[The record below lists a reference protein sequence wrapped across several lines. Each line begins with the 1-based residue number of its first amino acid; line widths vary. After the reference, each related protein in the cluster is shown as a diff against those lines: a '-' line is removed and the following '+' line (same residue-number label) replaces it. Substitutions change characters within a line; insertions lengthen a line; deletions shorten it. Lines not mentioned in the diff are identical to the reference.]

1 MKLRNNFLF
10 LTIFVFL
17 IMISSGIVFA
27 EDSALPSVA
36 TGEVSGDIEIASENP
51 FAAGV
56 TDGELAYEIPEN
68 VSEIK
73 SAYAVVNSY
82 SGSGK
87 PEYGLTTN
95 ISLTAGNTTE
105 VLEYANLTFDN
116 NTAND
121 PVVYPITGFTSKQY
135 SDYQTLV
142 DITNNIKGLSAGD
155 SITISVNNTELT
167 GYKFDGRIKLI
178 ALIFAYD
185 DYDNDKISYWLNI
198 GQAWTKGTLSTIFN
212 TKDFDDYCDDV
223 TLESI
228 SLSSSDAKSYELNGK
243 ALADPIQEKGN
254 NFIYDVWNITDNF
267 EPGEDTNFTYT
278 SSNASTYAS
287 YKSVI
292 QLLKINT
299 PEKYSISATI
309 APEYKYDTAVYAGV
323 ENTLKITV
331 NNGNRDFNG
340 SVKLFIEDE
349 EIASGNLSIGAG
361 ESAEIE
367 LIDTTIRPINETTVN
382 GANNTLVDYI
392 LNIVDADG
400 GVLNSTNVS
409 YKVLYD
415 GYLAKDKE
423 YPGPNVGLRE
433 ISFTGDYFYLITDAY
448 SAGGATNRTDEY
460 DVDLMDG
467 TVNTALLYVP
477 YNWDKNIIGDF
488 NTWNTTFNNQ
498 IISPIASYRDQS
510 NLGSSAKYGY
520 GLVVYDV
527 SDLVVDGINTFEF
540 NKTAGNAAVYPTNL
554 IIFTNND
561 ESTFKTAYISEEAD
575 LLSTDYN
582 KNVAPSFNTPFNVV
596 DGNATLYVFAA
607 SAQSGEGNLMVNDK
621 EYTDVWNGTSQ
632 SLEMFMTDA
641 DVISD
646 IINVYFEATG
656 STILGLHQ
664 MVVVESDFVSVI
676 NDLKPEY
683 SGTVYAGVEN
693 NLTLTVTNEASKLEN
708 ATVDVLVDGDKLES
722 YDIDSLATAESKI
735 IAVIDPTIRPVTAQ
749 TVNGNDNE
757 KVNYTVIIKDADGNI
772 IDETDYTFVVLYNGY
787 LGKDFEY
794 PKAEPNLRQF
804 SITGDVIVLTTEEY
818 SAGGAT
824 NRTDEFEVDL
834 ENGTV
839 NTALLYV
846 SYNWDKVLDS
856 DFNSWNTTFN
866 GQTIAPIASY
876 RDQSNLGTTYAK
888 YGYGLVVY
896 NVTDYVV
903 DGLNT
908 FGLNKNAGNSA
919 VYPSNLIVLTDKNNS
934 TTLKAAYIYEE
945 ADLLSKSYNKNLDAG
960 FNTFLNAGDH
970 NATLFVFAASAQ
982 SGEGNLIIN
991 GENYTDIW
999 NGTSNSLEM
1008 YNTTVNGPDVNIY
1021 FEATGATILGL
1032 HQLVVVEDPI
1042 YLVHNNL
1049 KPEYADTIYAGVENN
1064 LTLTVTNEAAP
1075 LENVSV
1081 IVYLNEDKLSSFVID
1096 SLAMGES
1103 NVTLVVDS
1111 TIRPVTAQTVNGN
1124 NNEKVNYTVII
1135 KDAEGNVIDYTD
1147 YSFVVLYNGYLGKD
1161 FEYPKA
1167 EPNLREITVT
1177 GDVIVLTTEDYSAGS
1192 ATNRTD
1198 VFEVDLENGTVN
1210 TALLYVSYNWDKV
1223 LDSDYNS
1230 WNTTFNGQ
1238 TIAPMAS
1245 YRDQSNLGT
1254 TYAKYG
1260 YGLVVYDV
1268 TAFVVDGLN
1277 TFELN
1282 KTAGNSAVYPSNLI
1296 VLTDKDDATTLKTV
1310 YIYEEADLLSKS
1322 YNKNLDAG
1330 FNTSFNVVDGNA
1342 TLFVF
1347 AASAQSGEGNLFI
1360 NGENY
1365 TDVWNGTSSSLEMF
1379 MADVNGTDI
1388 AVYFEATGATILGL
1402 HQMVIVEQENI
1413 LLIQAPDVEKYY
1425 NGTER
1430 FVVTVTNFQGNPVVN
1445 QSVNITING
1454 RTYTKNTDENGTA
1467 SIALGLNSGVYNV
1480 TTAIDNN
1487 TFVESVVTIL
1497 STVNGTDVV
1506 KMYGNATQYYATF
1519 LDSDGKYLADGT
1531 TVKFNINGVMY
1542 ERKVSG
1548 NKSLAKLNINLP
1560 AGEYVI
1566 TAMNPVTGEKAANNI
1581 TVLSTITENK
1591 DITKF
1596 YKNATQYTVKIIGED
1611 GNVVG
1616 AGELV
1621 TFNVNGVFYTR
1632 ETNEFGIAK
1641 LNINLPPG
1649 DYVITAEYK
1658 ECKVS
1663 NDIKVLNVLTA
1674 DDISM
1679 KYQDG
1684 TQFVE
1689 TLVDGQ
1695 GKPYAQQTIRFN
1707 INGVFYNK
1715 VTDSFGQAKLNIN
1728 LLPGE
1733 YIITSSYNG
1742 LNTANKITI
1751 TA

>member
-36 TGEVSGDIEIASENP
+36 TGEVSGDIEIVSENP
-51 FAAGV
+51 FAAEV
-56 TDGELAYEIPEN
+56 TDGELVYEIPEN

-82 SGSGK
+82 SGNGN
-87 PEYGLTTN
+87 PTYGFTTN

-105 VLEYANLTFDN
+105 VLEYANLTFVN

-121 PVVYPITGFTSKQY
+121 PAVYQITDFTSKQY

-142 DITNNIKGLSAGD
+142 DITDNIKGLSAGD

-167 GYKFDGRIKLI
+167 DYNFDGRIKLI

-185 DYDNDKISYWLNI
+185 DYDNEKISYWLNI

-223 TLESI
+223 TLEAI

-243 ALADPIQEKGN
+243 ALTDPIQEKGN
-254 NFIYDVWNITDNF
+254 YFIFDVWNITDNF

-448 SAGGATNRTDEY
+448 SVAGDTNRTDEY
-460 DVDLMDG
+460 DVDLMGG

-477 YNWDKNIIGDF
+477 YNWDKVVEGDF
-488 NTWNTTFNNQ
+488 KTWNTTFNNQ

-510 NLGSSAKYGY
+510 NLGGYGKYGY

-527 SDLVVDGINTFEF
+527 TDLVVDGINTFEF
-540 NKTAGNAAVYPTNL
+540 NKTAGNVAVYPTNL

-582 KNVAPSFNTPFNVV
+582 KNVAPSFNTPFNVT

-607 SAQSGEGNLMVNDK
+607 SAQSGEGNLMVNGK

-656 STILGLHQ
+656 STILSLHQ

-772 IDETDYTFVVLYNGY
+772 IDET
-787 LGKDFEY
+787 
-794 PKAEPNLRQF
+794 
-804 SITGDVIVLTTEEY
+804 
-818 SAGGAT
+818 
-824 NRTDEFEVDL
+824 
-834 ENGTV
+834 
-839 NTALLYV
+839 
-846 SYNWDKVLDS
+846 
-856 DFNSWNTTFN
+856 
-866 GQTIAPIASY
+866 
-876 RDQSNLGTTYAK
+876 
-888 YGYGLVVY
+888 
-896 NVTDYVV
+896 
-903 DGLNT
+903 
-908 FGLNKNAGNSA
+908 
-919 VYPSNLIVLTDKNNS
+919 
-934 TTLKAAYIYEE
+934 
-945 ADLLSKSYNKNLDAG
+945 
-960 FNTFLNAGDH
+960 
-970 NATLFVFAASAQ
+970 
-982 SGEGNLIIN
+982 
-991 GENYTDIW
+991 NYT
-999 NGTSNSLEM
+999 
-1008 YNTTVNGPDVNIY
+1008 
-1021 FEATGATILGL
+1021 
-1032 HQLVVVEDPI
+1032 
-1042 YLVHNNL
+1042 
-1049 KPEYADTIYAGVENN
+1049 
-1064 LTLTVTNEAAP
+1064 
-1075 LENVSV
+1075 
-1081 IVYLNEDKLSSFVID
+1081 
-1096 SLAMGES
+1096 
-1103 NVTLVVDS
+1103 
-1111 TIRPVTAQTVNGN
+1111 
-1124 NNEKVNYTVII
+1124 
-1135 KDAEGNVIDYTD
+1135 
-1147 YSFVVLYNGYLGKD
+1147 FVVLYNGYLGKD

-1177 GDVIVLTTEDYSAGS
+1177 GDVIVLTTEEYSASS

-1268 TAFVVDGLN
+1268 TAFVVDGVN

-1330 FNTSFNVVDGNA
+1330 FNTSFIVVDGNA
-1342 TLFVF
+1342 TLFIF
-1347 AASAQSGEGNLFI
+1347 AASAQSGEGNLYI

-1379 MADVNGTDI
+1379 VADVNGTDI

-1487 TFVESVVTIL
+1487 TFVDSVVTIL

-1519 LDSDGKYLADGT
+1519 LDSEGKYLADGT
-1531 TVKFNINGVMY
+1531 VVKFNINGVMY

-1548 NKSLAKLNINLP
+1548 NKGLAKLNINLP

-1581 TVLSTITENK
+1581 TVLSIITENN

-1596 YKNATQYTVKIIGED
+1596 YRNATQYTVKIIGED

-1632 ETNEFGIAK
+1632 ETDEFGIAK

-1684 TQFVE
+1684 TQFVA

>member
-36 TGEVSGDIEIASENP
+36 TGEVSGDIEIVSENP
-51 FAAGV
+51 FAAEV
-56 TDGELAYEIPEN
+56 TDGELVYEIPEN

-73 SAYAVVNSY
+73 SAYAIVNSY

-105 VLEYANLTFDN
+105 VLEYANLTFVN

-121 PVVYPITGFTSKQY
+121 PAVYQITDFTTKQY

-142 DITNNIKGLSAGD
+142 DITDNIKGLSAGD

-167 GYKFDGRIKLI
+167 GYEFDGRIKLI

-340 SVKLFIEDE
+340 SVKLFIENE
-349 EIASGNLSIGAG
+349 EIASSDLSIGAG

-607 SAQSGEGNLMVNDK
+607 SAQSGEGNLMVNSK

-646 IINVYFEATG
+646 EINVYFEATG

-772 IDETDYTFVVLYNGY
+772 IDET
-787 LGKDFEY
+787 
-794 PKAEPNLRQF
+794 
-804 SITGDVIVLTTEEY
+804 
-818 SAGGAT
+818 
-824 NRTDEFEVDL
+824 
-834 ENGTV
+834 
-839 NTALLYV
+839 
-846 SYNWDKVLDS
+846 
-856 DFNSWNTTFN
+856 
-866 GQTIAPIASY
+866 
-876 RDQSNLGTTYAK
+876 
-888 YGYGLVVY
+888 
-896 NVTDYVV
+896 
-903 DGLNT
+903 
-908 FGLNKNAGNSA
+908 
-919 VYPSNLIVLTDKNNS
+919 
-934 TTLKAAYIYEE
+934 
-945 ADLLSKSYNKNLDAG
+945 
-960 FNTFLNAGDH
+960 
-970 NATLFVFAASAQ
+970 
-982 SGEGNLIIN
+982 
-991 GENYTDIW
+991 NYT
-999 NGTSNSLEM
+999 
-1008 YNTTVNGPDVNIY
+1008 
-1021 FEATGATILGL
+1021 
-1032 HQLVVVEDPI
+1032 
-1042 YLVHNNL
+1042 
-1049 KPEYADTIYAGVENN
+1049 
-1064 LTLTVTNEAAP
+1064 
-1075 LENVSV
+1075 
-1081 IVYLNEDKLSSFVID
+1081 
-1096 SLAMGES
+1096 
-1103 NVTLVVDS
+1103 
-1111 TIRPVTAQTVNGN
+1111 
-1124 NNEKVNYTVII
+1124 
-1135 KDAEGNVIDYTD
+1135 
-1147 YSFVVLYNGYLGKD
+1147 FVVLYNGYLGKD

-1177 GDVIVLTTEDYSAGS
+1177 GDVIVLTTEEYSAGS

-1238 TIAPMAS
+1238 TIAPIAS

-1347 AASAQSGEGNLFI
+1347 AASAQSGEGNLYI

-1365 TDVWNGTSSSLEMF
+1365 TDVWNGTSNSLEMF
-1379 MADVNGTDI
+1379 NTTVNGTDI

-1454 RTYTKNTDENGTA
+1454 KTYTKNTDENGTA

-1487 TFVESVVTIL
+1487 TFVDSVVTIL

-1519 LDSDGKYLADGT
+1519 LDSEGKYLADGIV
-1531 TVKFNINGVMY
+1531 VKFNINGVMY

-1548 NKSLAKLNINLP
+1548 NKGLAKLNINLP

-1581 TVLSTITENK
+1581 TVLSIITENK

-1596 YKNATQYTVKIIGED
+1596 YRNETQYTVKIIGED

-1616 AGELV
+1616 AGEPV
-1621 TFNVNGVFYTR
+1621 TFNINGVFYTR
-1632 ETNEFGIAK
+1632 ETDEFGIAK

-1658 ECKVS
+1658 GCKVS

-1674 DDISM
+1674 EDISM
-1679 KYQDG
+1679 KYRDG
-1684 TQFVE
+1684 TQFVA

>member
-1 MKLRNNFLF
+1 MKLRNNLLYF
-10 LTIFVFL
+10 TIFVFL
-17 IMISSGIVFA
+17 IIISSGIVFA
-27 EDSALPSVA
+27 EDSALPSVES
-36 TGEVSGDIEIASENP
+36 GEVSGDIEIVSENP
-51 FAAGV
+51 FAAEV
-56 TDGELAYEIPEN
+56 TDGELVYEIPEN

-82 SGSGK
+82 SGNGN
-87 PEYGLTTN
+87 PTYGFTTN

-105 VLEYANLTFDN
+105 VLEYANLTFVN

-121 PVVYPITGFTSKQY
+121 PAVYQITDFTSKQY

-142 DITNNIKGLSAGD
+142 DITDNIKGLSAGD

-167 GYKFDGRIKLI
+167 DYNFDGRIKLI

-254 NFIYDVWNITDNF
+254 YFIFDVWNITDNF
-267 EPGEDTNFTYT
+267 ELGEDTNFTYT

-340 SVKLFIEDE
+340 SVKLFIENE
-349 EIASGNLSIGAG
+349 EIASSDLSIGAG

-448 SAGGATNRTDEY
+448 SVAGDTNRTDEY
-460 DVDLMDG
+460 DVDLMGG

-477 YNWDKNIIGDF
+477 YNWDKVVEGDF
-488 NTWNTTFNNQ
+488 KTWNTTFNNQ

-510 NLGSSAKYGY
+510 NLGGYGKYGY

-527 SDLVVDGINTFEF
+527 TDLVVDGINTFEF
-540 NKTAGNAAVYPTNL
+540 NKTAGNVAVYPTNL

-582 KNVAPSFNTPFNVV
+582 KNVAPSFNTPFNVT

-607 SAQSGEGNLMVNDK
+607 SAQSGEGNLMVNGK

-656 STILGLHQ
+656 STILSLHQ

-708 ATVDVLVDGDKLES
+708 VTVDVLVDGDKLES

-772 IDETDYTFVVLYNGY
+772 IDET
-787 LGKDFEY
+787 
-794 PKAEPNLRQF
+794 
-804 SITGDVIVLTTEEY
+804 
-818 SAGGAT
+818 
-824 NRTDEFEVDL
+824 
-834 ENGTV
+834 
-839 NTALLYV
+839 
-846 SYNWDKVLDS
+846 
-856 DFNSWNTTFN
+856 
-866 GQTIAPIASY
+866 
-876 RDQSNLGTTYAK
+876 
-888 YGYGLVVY
+888 
-896 NVTDYVV
+896 
-903 DGLNT
+903 
-908 FGLNKNAGNSA
+908 
-919 VYPSNLIVLTDKNNS
+919 
-934 TTLKAAYIYEE
+934 
-945 ADLLSKSYNKNLDAG
+945 
-960 FNTFLNAGDH
+960 
-970 NATLFVFAASAQ
+970 
-982 SGEGNLIIN
+982 
-991 GENYTDIW
+991 NYT
-999 NGTSNSLEM
+999 
-1008 YNTTVNGPDVNIY
+1008 
-1021 FEATGATILGL
+1021 
-1032 HQLVVVEDPI
+1032 
-1042 YLVHNNL
+1042 
-1049 KPEYADTIYAGVENN
+1049 
-1064 LTLTVTNEAAP
+1064 
-1075 LENVSV
+1075 
-1081 IVYLNEDKLSSFVID
+1081 
-1096 SLAMGES
+1096 
-1103 NVTLVVDS
+1103 
-1111 TIRPVTAQTVNGN
+1111 
-1124 NNEKVNYTVII
+1124 
-1135 KDAEGNVIDYTD
+1135 
-1147 YSFVVLYNGYLGKD
+1147 FVVLYNGYLGKD

-1268 TAFVVDGLN
+1268 TALVVDGLN

-1282 KTAGNSAVYPSNLI
+1282 KTAGLSAVYPSNLI

-1347 AASAQSGEGNLFI
+1347 AASAQSGEGNLYI

-1365 TDVWNGTSSSLEMF
+1365 TDVWNGTGNSLEMF
-1379 MADVNGTDI
+1379 NTTVNGTDI

-1454 RTYTKNTDENGTA
+1454 KTYTKNTDENGTA

-1487 TFVESVVTIL
+1487 TFVDSVVTIL

-1519 LDSDGKYLADGT
+1519 LDSEGKYLADGT
-1531 TVKFNINGVMY
+1531 VVKFNINGVMY

-1548 NKSLAKLNINLP
+1548 NKGLAKLNINLP

-1581 TVLSTITENK
+1581 TVLSIITENK

-1596 YKNATQYTVKIIGED
+1596 YRNETQYTVKIIGED

-1616 AGELV
+1616 AGEPV

-1632 ETNEFGIAK
+1632 ETDEFGIAK

-1658 ECKVS
+1658 GCKVS
-1663 NDIKVLNVLTA
+1663 NDIKVLSVLTA

-1679 KYQDG
+1679 KYYDG
-1684 TQFVE
+1684 TQFVA

>member
-1 MKLRNNFLF
+1 MAKYTFMPYFAQMQAANF
-10 LTIFVFL
+10 
-17 IMISSGIVFA
+17 
-27 EDSALPSVA
+27 
-36 TGEVSGDIEIASENP
+36 
-51 FAAGV
+51 
-56 TDGELAYEIPEN
+56 
-68 VSEIK
+68 
-73 SAYAVVNSY
+73 
-82 SGSGK
+82 
-87 PEYGLTTN
+87 
-95 ISLTAGNTTE
+95 
-105 VLEYANLTFDN
+105 
-116 NTAND
+116 
-121 PVVYPITGFTSKQY
+121 
-135 SDYQTLV
+135 
-142 DITNNIKGLSAGD
+142 
-155 SITISVNNTELT
+155 
-167 GYKFDGRIKLI
+167 
-178 ALIFAYD
+178 
-185 DYDNDKISYWLNI
+185 
-198 GQAWTKGTLSTIFN
+198 
-212 TKDFDDYCDDV
+212 
-223 TLESI
+223 
-228 SLSSSDAKSYELNGK
+228 AKSYELNGK

-646 IINVYFEATG
+646 EINVYFEATG

-856 DFNSWNTTFN
+856 D
-866 GQTIAPIASY
+866 
-876 RDQSNLGTTYAK
+876 
-888 YGYGLVVY
+888 
-896 NVTDYVV
+896 
-903 DGLNT
+903 
-908 FGLNKNAGNSA
+908 
-919 VYPSNLIVLTDKNNS
+919 
-934 TTLKAAYIYEE
+934 
-945 ADLLSKSYNKNLDAG
+945 
-960 FNTFLNAGDH
+960 
-970 NATLFVFAASAQ
+970 
-982 SGEGNLIIN
+982 
-991 GENYTDIW
+991 
-999 NGTSNSLEM
+999 
-1008 YNTTVNGPDVNIY
+1008 
-1021 FEATGATILGL
+1021 
-1032 HQLVVVEDPI
+1032 
-1042 YLVHNNL
+1042 
-1049 KPEYADTIYAGVENN
+1049 
-1064 LTLTVTNEAAP
+1064 
-1075 LENVSV
+1075 
-1081 IVYLNEDKLSSFVID
+1081 
-1096 SLAMGES
+1096 
-1103 NVTLVVDS
+1103 
-1111 TIRPVTAQTVNGN
+1111 
-1124 NNEKVNYTVII
+1124 
-1135 KDAEGNVIDYTD
+1135 
-1147 YSFVVLYNGYLGKD
+1147 
-1161 FEYPKA
+1161 
-1167 EPNLREITVT
+1167 
-1177 GDVIVLTTEDYSAGS
+1177 
-1192 ATNRTD
+1192 
-1198 VFEVDLENGTVN
+1198 
-1210 TALLYVSYNWDKV
+1210 
-1223 LDSDYNS
+1223 YNS

-1260 YGLVVYDV
+1260 YGLVVYNV
-1268 TAFVVDGLN
+1268 TDYVVDGLN

-1282 KTAGNSAVYPSNLI
+1282 KNAGNSAVYPSNLI

-1548 NKSLAKLNINLP
+1548 NKGLAKLNINLP

-1581 TVLSTITENK
+1581 IVLSTITENK

-1684 TQFVE
+1684 TQFVA

>member
-36 TGEVSGDIEIASENP
+36 TGEVSGDIEIVSENP
-51 FAAGV
+51 FAAEV
-56 TDGELAYEIPEN
+56 TDGELVYEIPEN

-73 SAYAVVNSY
+73 SAYAIVNSY

-105 VLEYANLTFDN
+105 VLEYANLTFVN

-121 PVVYPITGFTSKQY
+121 PAVYQITDFTTKQY

-142 DITNNIKGLSAGD
+142 DITDNIKGLSAGD

-167 GYKFDGRIKLI
+167 GYEFDGRIKLI

-340 SVKLFIEDE
+340 SVKLFIENE
-349 EIASGNLSIGAG
+349 EIASSDLSIGAG

-646 IINVYFEATG
+646 EINVYFEATG

-772 IDETDYTFVVLYNGY
+772 IDET
-787 LGKDFEY
+787 
-794 PKAEPNLRQF
+794 
-804 SITGDVIVLTTEEY
+804 
-818 SAGGAT
+818 
-824 NRTDEFEVDL
+824 
-834 ENGTV
+834 
-839 NTALLYV
+839 
-846 SYNWDKVLDS
+846 
-856 DFNSWNTTFN
+856 
-866 GQTIAPIASY
+866 
-876 RDQSNLGTTYAK
+876 
-888 YGYGLVVY
+888 
-896 NVTDYVV
+896 
-903 DGLNT
+903 
-908 FGLNKNAGNSA
+908 
-919 VYPSNLIVLTDKNNS
+919 
-934 TTLKAAYIYEE
+934 
-945 ADLLSKSYNKNLDAG
+945 
-960 FNTFLNAGDH
+960 
-970 NATLFVFAASAQ
+970 
-982 SGEGNLIIN
+982 
-991 GENYTDIW
+991 NYT
-999 NGTSNSLEM
+999 
-1008 YNTTVNGPDVNIY
+1008 
-1021 FEATGATILGL
+1021 
-1032 HQLVVVEDPI
+1032 
-1042 YLVHNNL
+1042 
-1049 KPEYADTIYAGVENN
+1049 
-1064 LTLTVTNEAAP
+1064 
-1075 LENVSV
+1075 
-1081 IVYLNEDKLSSFVID
+1081 
-1096 SLAMGES
+1096 
-1103 NVTLVVDS
+1103 
-1111 TIRPVTAQTVNGN
+1111 
-1124 NNEKVNYTVII
+1124 
-1135 KDAEGNVIDYTD
+1135 
-1147 YSFVVLYNGYLGKD
+1147 FVVLYNGYLGKD

-1177 GDVIVLTTEDYSAGS
+1177 GDVIVLTTEEYSAGS

-1238 TIAPMAS
+1238 TIAPIAS

-1347 AASAQSGEGNLFI
+1347 AASAQSGEGNLYI

-1365 TDVWNGTSSSLEMF
+1365 TDVWNGTSNSLEMF
-1379 MADVNGTDI
+1379 NTTVNGTDI

-1402 HQMVIVEQENI
+1402 HQMIIVEQENI

-1454 RTYTKNTDENGTA
+1454 KTYTKNTDENGTA

-1519 LDSDGKYLADGT
+1519 LDSEGKYLADGT
-1531 TVKFNINGVMY
+1531 VVKFNINGVMY

-1548 NKSLAKLNINLP
+1548 NKGLAKLNINLP

-1581 TVLSTITENK
+1581 TVLSIITENK

-1596 YKNATQYTVKIIGED
+1596 YRNETQYTVKIIGED

-1616 AGELV
+1616 AGEPV
-1621 TFNVNGVFYTR
+1621 TFNINGVFYTR
-1632 ETNEFGIAK
+1632 ETDEFGIAK

-1658 ECKVS
+1658 GCKVS
-1663 NDIKVLNVLTA
+1663 NDIKVLSVLTA

-1679 KYQDG
+1679 KYYDG
-1684 TQFVE
+1684 TQFVA

>member
-36 TGEVSGDIEIASENP
+36 TGEVSGDIEIVSENP

-56 TDGELAYEIPEN
+56 TDGELVYEIPEN

-73 SAYAVVNSY
+73 SAYAIVNSY

-105 VLEYANLTFDN
+105 VLEYANLTFVN

-121 PVVYPITGFTSKQY
+121 PAVYQITDFTTKQY

-142 DITNNIKGLSAGD
+142 DITDNIKGLSAGD

-167 GYKFDGRIKLI
+167 GYEFDGRIKLI

-212 TKDFDDYCDDV
+212 TKDFDDYCDEV

-340 SVKLFIEDE
+340 SVKLFIENE
-349 EIASGNLSIGAG
+349 EIASSDLSIGAG

-540 NKTAGNAAVYPTNL
+540 NKTAGNTAVYPTNL

-646 IINVYFEATG
+646 EINVYFEATG
-656 STILGLHQ
+656 STILSLHQ

-818 SAGGAT
+818 SAG
-824 NRTDEFEVDL
+824 
-834 ENGTV
+834 
-839 NTALLYV
+839 
-846 SYNWDKVLDS
+846 
-856 DFNSWNTTFN
+856 
-866 GQTIAPIASY
+866 
-876 RDQSNLGTTYAK
+876 
-888 YGYGLVVY
+888 
-896 NVTDYVV
+896 
-903 DGLNT
+903 
-908 FGLNKNAGNSA
+908 
-919 VYPSNLIVLTDKNNS
+919 
-934 TTLKAAYIYEE
+934 
-945 ADLLSKSYNKNLDAG
+945 
-960 FNTFLNAGDH
+960 
-970 NATLFVFAASAQ
+970 
-982 SGEGNLIIN
+982 
-991 GENYTDIW
+991 
-999 NGTSNSLEM
+999 
-1008 YNTTVNGPDVNIY
+1008 
-1021 FEATGATILGL
+1021 
-1032 HQLVVVEDPI
+1032 
-1042 YLVHNNL
+1042 
-1049 KPEYADTIYAGVENN
+1049 
-1064 LTLTVTNEAAP
+1064 
-1075 LENVSV
+1075 
-1081 IVYLNEDKLSSFVID
+1081 
-1096 SLAMGES
+1096 
-1103 NVTLVVDS
+1103 
-1111 TIRPVTAQTVNGN
+1111 
-1124 NNEKVNYTVII
+1124 
-1135 KDAEGNVIDYTD
+1135 
-1147 YSFVVLYNGYLGKD
+1147 
-1161 FEYPKA
+1161 
-1167 EPNLREITVT
+1167 
-1177 GDVIVLTTEDYSAGS
+1177 S

-1238 TIAPMAS
+1238 TIAPIAS

-1347 AASAQSGEGNLFI
+1347 AASAQSGEGNLYI

-1365 TDVWNGTSSSLEMF
+1365 TDVWNGTGNSLEMF
-1379 MADVNGTDI
+1379 NTTVNGTDI

-1487 TFVESVVTIL
+1487 TFVDSVVTIL

-1519 LDSDGKYLADGT
+1519 LDSEGKYLADGT
-1531 TVKFNINGVMY
+1531 VVKFNINGVMY

-1548 NKSLAKLNINLP
+1548 NKGLAKLNINLP

-1581 TVLSTITENK
+1581 TVLSIITENN

-1596 YKNATQYTVKIIGED
+1596 YRNETQYTVKIIGED

-1616 AGELV
+1616 AGEPV
-1621 TFNVNGVFYTR
+1621 TFNINGVFYTR
-1632 ETNEFGIAK
+1632 ETDEFGIAK

-1658 ECKVS
+1658 GCKVS

-1684 TQFVE
+1684 TQFVA

-1695 GKPYAQQTIRFN
+1695 GKPYVQQTIRFN

>member
-36 TGEVSGDIEIASENP
+36 TGEVSGDIEIVSENP
-51 FAAGV
+51 FAAEV
-56 TDGELAYEIPEN
+56 TDGELVYEIPEN

-73 SAYAVVNSY
+73 SAYAIVNSY

-105 VLEYANLTFDN
+105 VLEYANLTFVN

-121 PVVYPITGFTSKQY
+121 PAVYQITDFTTKQY

-142 DITNNIKGLSAGD
+142 DITDNIKGLSAGD

-167 GYKFDGRIKLI
+167 GYEFDGRIKLI

-540 NKTAGNAAVYPTNL
+540 NKTAGNVAVYPTNL

-607 SAQSGEGNLMVNDK
+607 SAQSGEGNLMVNGK

-646 IINVYFEATG
+646 EINVYFEATG

-772 IDETDYTFVVLYNGY
+772 IDETNYTFVVLYNGY

-856 DFNSWNTTFN
+856 DYNSWNTTFN

-896 NVTDYVV
+896 DVTALVV
-903 DGLNT
+903 DGL
-908 FGLNKNAGNSA
+908 
-919 VYPSNLIVLTDKNNS
+919 D
-934 TTLKAAYIYEE
+934 
-945 ADLLSKSYNKNLDAG
+945 
-960 FNTFLNAGDH
+960 
-970 NATLFVFAASAQ
+970 
-982 SGEGNLIIN
+982 
-991 GENYTDIW
+991 
-999 NGTSNSLEM
+999 
-1008 YNTTVNGPDVNIY
+1008 
-1021 FEATGATILGL
+1021 
-1032 HQLVVVEDPI
+1032 
-1042 YLVHNNL
+1042 
-1049 KPEYADTIYAGVENN
+1049 
-1064 LTLTVTNEAAP
+1064 
-1075 LENVSV
+1075 
-1081 IVYLNEDKLSSFVID
+1081 
-1096 SLAMGES
+1096 
-1103 NVTLVVDS
+1103 
-1111 TIRPVTAQTVNGN
+1111 
-1124 NNEKVNYTVII
+1124 
-1135 KDAEGNVIDYTD
+1135 
-1147 YSFVVLYNGYLGKD
+1147 
-1161 FEYPKA
+1161 
-1167 EPNLREITVT
+1167 
-1177 GDVIVLTTEDYSAGS
+1177 
-1192 ATNRTD
+1192 
-1198 VFEVDLENGTVN
+1198 
-1210 TALLYVSYNWDKV
+1210 
-1223 LDSDYNS
+1223 
-1230 WNTTFNGQ
+1230 
-1238 TIAPMAS
+1238 
-1245 YRDQSNLGT
+1245 
-1254 TYAKYG
+1254 
-1260 YGLVVYDV
+1260 
-1268 TAFVVDGLN
+1268 

-1282 KTAGNSAVYPSNLI
+1282 KTAGLSAVYPSNLI
-1296 VLTDKDDATTLKTV
+1296 VLTDKDDTTTLKTL

-1347 AASAQSGEGNLFI
+1347 AASAQSGEGNLYI

-1365 TDVWNGTSSSLEMF
+1365 TDVWNGTSNSLEMF
-1379 MADVNGTDI
+1379 NTTVNGTDI

-1402 HQMVIVEQENI
+1402 HQMIIVEQENI

-1454 RTYTKNTDENGTA
+1454 KTYTKNTDENGTA

-1519 LDSDGKYLADGT
+1519 LDSEGKYLADGIV
-1531 TVKFNINGVMY
+1531 VKFNINGVMY

-1548 NKSLAKLNINLP
+1548 NKGLAKLNINLP

-1621 TFNVNGVFYTR
+1621 TFNINGVFYTR
-1632 ETNEFGIAK
+1632 ETDEFGIAK

-1658 ECKVS
+1658 GCKVS

-1674 DDISM
+1674 EDISM
-1679 KYQDG
+1679 KYRDG
-1684 TQFVE
+1684 TQFVA

>member
-1 MKLRNNFLF
+1 
-10 LTIFVFL
+10 
-17 IMISSGIVFA
+17 MISSGIVFA

-36 TGEVSGDIEIASENP
+36 TGEVSGDIEIVSENP
-51 FAAGV
+51 FAAEV
-56 TDGELAYEIPEN
+56 TDGELVYEIPEN

-82 SGSGK
+82 SGNGN
-87 PEYGLTTN
+87 PTYGFTTN

-105 VLEYANLTFDN
+105 VLEYANLTFVN

-121 PVVYPITGFTSKQY
+121 PAVYQITDFTSKQY

-142 DITNNIKGLSAGD
+142 DITDNIKGLSAGD

-167 GYKFDGRIKLI
+167 DYNFDGRIKLI

-185 DYDNDKISYWLNI
+185 DYDNEKISYWLNI

-223 TLESI
+223 TLEAI

-243 ALADPIQEKGN
+243 ALTDPIQEKGN
-254 NFIYDVWNITDNF
+254 YFIFDVWNITDNF

-448 SAGGATNRTDEY
+448 SVAGDTNRTDEY
-460 DVDLMDG
+460 DVDLMGG

-477 YNWDKNIIGDF
+477 YNWDKVVEGDF
-488 NTWNTTFNNQ
+488 KTWNTTFNNQ

-510 NLGSSAKYGY
+510 NLGGYGKYGY

-527 SDLVVDGINTFEF
+527 TDLVVDGINTFEF
-540 NKTAGNAAVYPTNL
+540 NKTAGNVAVYPTNL

-582 KNVAPSFNTPFNVV
+582 KNVAPSFNTPFNVT

-607 SAQSGEGNLMVNDK
+607 SAQSGEGNLMVNGK

-646 IINVYFEATG
+646 EINVYFEATG

-772 IDETDYTFVVLYNGY
+772 IDET
-787 LGKDFEY
+787 
-794 PKAEPNLRQF
+794 
-804 SITGDVIVLTTEEY
+804 
-818 SAGGAT
+818 
-824 NRTDEFEVDL
+824 
-834 ENGTV
+834 
-839 NTALLYV
+839 
-846 SYNWDKVLDS
+846 
-856 DFNSWNTTFN
+856 
-866 GQTIAPIASY
+866 
-876 RDQSNLGTTYAK
+876 
-888 YGYGLVVY
+888 
-896 NVTDYVV
+896 
-903 DGLNT
+903 
-908 FGLNKNAGNSA
+908 
-919 VYPSNLIVLTDKNNS
+919 
-934 TTLKAAYIYEE
+934 
-945 ADLLSKSYNKNLDAG
+945 
-960 FNTFLNAGDH
+960 
-970 NATLFVFAASAQ
+970 
-982 SGEGNLIIN
+982 
-991 GENYTDIW
+991 NYT
-999 NGTSNSLEM
+999 
-1008 YNTTVNGPDVNIY
+1008 
-1021 FEATGATILGL
+1021 
-1032 HQLVVVEDPI
+1032 
-1042 YLVHNNL
+1042 
-1049 KPEYADTIYAGVENN
+1049 
-1064 LTLTVTNEAAP
+1064 
-1075 LENVSV
+1075 
-1081 IVYLNEDKLSSFVID
+1081 
-1096 SLAMGES
+1096 
-1103 NVTLVVDS
+1103 
-1111 TIRPVTAQTVNGN
+1111 
-1124 NNEKVNYTVII
+1124 
-1135 KDAEGNVIDYTD
+1135 
-1147 YSFVVLYNGYLGKD
+1147 FVVLYNGYLGKD

-1177 GDVIVLTTEDYSAGS
+1177 GDVIVLTTEEYSASS

-1268 TAFVVDGLN
+1268 TAFVVDGVN

-1330 FNTSFNVVDGNA
+1330 FNTSFIVVDGNA
-1342 TLFVF
+1342 TLFIF
-1347 AASAQSGEGNLFI
+1347 AASAQSGEGNLYI

-1379 MADVNGTDI
+1379 VADVNGTDI

-1487 TFVESVVTIL
+1487 TFVDSVVTIL

-1519 LDSDGKYLADGT
+1519 LDSEGKYLADGT
-1531 TVKFNINGVMY
+1531 VVKFNINGVMY

-1548 NKSLAKLNINLP
+1548 NKGLAKLNINLP

-1581 TVLSTITENK
+1581 TVLSIITENN

-1596 YKNATQYTVKIIGED
+1596 YRNATQYTVKIIGED

-1632 ETNEFGIAK
+1632 ETDEFGIAK

-1684 TQFVE
+1684 TQFVA

>member
-1 MKLRNNFLF
+1 M
-10 LTIFVFL
+10 
-17 IMISSGIVFA
+17 
-27 EDSALPSVA
+27 
-36 TGEVSGDIEIASENP
+36 
-51 FAAGV
+51 
-56 TDGELAYEIPEN
+56 
-68 VSEIK
+68 
-73 SAYAVVNSY
+73 
-82 SGSGK
+82 
-87 PEYGLTTN
+87 
-95 ISLTAGNTTE
+95 
-105 VLEYANLTFDN
+105 
-116 NTAND
+116 
-121 PVVYPITGFTSKQY
+121 
-135 SDYQTLV
+135 
-142 DITNNIKGLSAGD
+142 
-155 SITISVNNTELT
+155 
-167 GYKFDGRIKLI
+167 
-178 ALIFAYD
+178 
-185 DYDNDKISYWLNI
+185 
-198 GQAWTKGTLSTIFN
+198 
-212 TKDFDDYCDDV
+212 
-223 TLESI
+223 
-228 SLSSSDAKSYELNGK
+228 
-243 ALADPIQEKGN
+243 ADPIQETGN
-254 NFIYDVWNITDNF
+254 YYIRDVWNITDNF

-278 SSNASTYAS
+278 ASNASTYAS

-299 PEKYSISATI
+299 PEKYSISATF

-448 SAGGATNRTDEY
+448 SVAGDTNRTDEY
-460 DVDLMDG
+460 DVDLMGG

-477 YNWDKNIIGDF
+477 YNWDKVVEGDF
-488 NTWNTTFNNQ
+488 KTWNTTFNNQ

-510 NLGSSAKYGY
+510 NLGGYGKYGY

-527 SDLVVDGINTFEF
+527 TDLVVDGINTFEF
-540 NKTAGNAAVYPTNL
+540 NKTAGNVAVYPTNL

-607 SAQSGEGNLMVNDK
+607 SAQSGEGNLMVNGK

-708 ATVDVLVDGDKLES
+708 VTVDVLVDGDKLES

-772 IDETDYTFVVLYNGY
+772 IDET
-787 LGKDFEY
+787 
-794 PKAEPNLRQF
+794 
-804 SITGDVIVLTTEEY
+804 
-818 SAGGAT
+818 
-824 NRTDEFEVDL
+824 
-834 ENGTV
+834 
-839 NTALLYV
+839 
-846 SYNWDKVLDS
+846 
-856 DFNSWNTTFN
+856 
-866 GQTIAPIASY
+866 
-876 RDQSNLGTTYAK
+876 
-888 YGYGLVVY
+888 
-896 NVTDYVV
+896 
-903 DGLNT
+903 
-908 FGLNKNAGNSA
+908 
-919 VYPSNLIVLTDKNNS
+919 
-934 TTLKAAYIYEE
+934 
-945 ADLLSKSYNKNLDAG
+945 
-960 FNTFLNAGDH
+960 
-970 NATLFVFAASAQ
+970 
-982 SGEGNLIIN
+982 
-991 GENYTDIW
+991 NYT
-999 NGTSNSLEM
+999 
-1008 YNTTVNGPDVNIY
+1008 
-1021 FEATGATILGL
+1021 
-1032 HQLVVVEDPI
+1032 
-1042 YLVHNNL
+1042 
-1049 KPEYADTIYAGVENN
+1049 
-1064 LTLTVTNEAAP
+1064 
-1075 LENVSV
+1075 
-1081 IVYLNEDKLSSFVID
+1081 
-1096 SLAMGES
+1096 
-1103 NVTLVVDS
+1103 
-1111 TIRPVTAQTVNGN
+1111 
-1124 NNEKVNYTVII
+1124 
-1135 KDAEGNVIDYTD
+1135 
-1147 YSFVVLYNGYLGKD
+1147 FVVLYNGYLGKD

-1177 GDVIVLTTEDYSAGS
+1177 GDVIVLTTEEYSASS

-1238 TIAPMAS
+1238 TIAPIAS

-1268 TAFVVDGLN
+1268 TAFVVDGVN

-1347 AASAQSGEGNLFI
+1347 AASAQSSEGNLFI

-1487 TFVESVVTIL
+1487 TFVDSVVTIL

-1519 LDSDGKYLADGT
+1519 LDSEGKYLADGT
-1531 TVKFNINGVMY
+1531 VVKFNINGVMY

-1548 NKSLAKLNINLP
+1548 NKGLAKLNINLP
-1560 AGEYVI
+1560 AKEYVI

-1581 TVLSTITENK
+1581 TVLSIITENK

-1596 YKNATQYTVKIIGED
+1596 YRNETQYTVKIIGED

-1616 AGELV
+1616 AGEPV

-1632 ETNEFGIAK
+1632 ETDEFGIAK

-1658 ECKVS
+1658 GCKVS
-1663 NDIKVLNVLTA
+1663 NDIKVLSVLTA

-1679 KYQDG
+1679 KYYDG
-1684 TQFVE
+1684 TQFVA

>member
-36 TGEVSGDIEIASENP
+36 TGEVSGDIEIVSENP
-51 FAAGV
+51 FAAEV
-56 TDGELAYEIPEN
+56 TDGELVYEIPEN

-73 SAYAVVNSY
+73 SAYAIVNSY

-105 VLEYANLTFDN
+105 VLEYANLTFVN

-121 PVVYPITGFTSKQY
+121 PAVYQITDFTTKQY

-142 DITNNIKGLSAGD
+142 DITDNIKGLSAGD

-167 GYKFDGRIKLI
+167 GYEFDGRIKLI

-212 TKDFDDYCDDV
+212 TKDFDDYCDEV

-340 SVKLFIEDE
+340 SVKLFIENE
-349 EIASGNLSIGAG
+349 EIASSDLSIGAG

-582 KNVAPSFNTPFNVV
+582 KNVAPSFNTPFNVT

-656 STILGLHQ
+656 STILSLHQ

-772 IDETDYTFVVLYNGY
+772 IDET
-787 LGKDFEY
+787 
-794 PKAEPNLRQF
+794 
-804 SITGDVIVLTTEEY
+804 
-818 SAGGAT
+818 
-824 NRTDEFEVDL
+824 
-834 ENGTV
+834 
-839 NTALLYV
+839 
-846 SYNWDKVLDS
+846 
-856 DFNSWNTTFN
+856 
-866 GQTIAPIASY
+866 
-876 RDQSNLGTTYAK
+876 
-888 YGYGLVVY
+888 
-896 NVTDYVV
+896 
-903 DGLNT
+903 
-908 FGLNKNAGNSA
+908 
-919 VYPSNLIVLTDKNNS
+919 
-934 TTLKAAYIYEE
+934 
-945 ADLLSKSYNKNLDAG
+945 
-960 FNTFLNAGDH
+960 
-970 NATLFVFAASAQ
+970 
-982 SGEGNLIIN
+982 
-991 GENYTDIW
+991 NYT
-999 NGTSNSLEM
+999 
-1008 YNTTVNGPDVNIY
+1008 
-1021 FEATGATILGL
+1021 
-1032 HQLVVVEDPI
+1032 
-1042 YLVHNNL
+1042 
-1049 KPEYADTIYAGVENN
+1049 
-1064 LTLTVTNEAAP
+1064 
-1075 LENVSV
+1075 
-1081 IVYLNEDKLSSFVID
+1081 
-1096 SLAMGES
+1096 
-1103 NVTLVVDS
+1103 
-1111 TIRPVTAQTVNGN
+1111 
-1124 NNEKVNYTVII
+1124 
-1135 KDAEGNVIDYTD
+1135 
-1147 YSFVVLYNGYLGKD
+1147 FVVLYNGYLGKD

-1238 TIAPMAS
+1238 TIAPIAS

-1268 TAFVVDGLN
+1268 TALVVDGLN

-1282 KTAGNSAVYPSNLI
+1282 KTAGLSAVYPSNLI

-1347 AASAQSGEGNLFI
+1347 AASAQSGEGNLYI

-1365 TDVWNGTSSSLEMF
+1365 TDVWNGTSNSLEMF
-1379 MADVNGTDI
+1379 NTTVNGTDI

-1487 TFVESVVTIL
+1487 TFVDSVVTIL

-1519 LDSDGKYLADGT
+1519 LDSEGKYLADGIV
-1531 TVKFNINGVMY
+1531 VKFNINGVMY

-1548 NKSLAKLNINLP
+1548 NKGLAKLNINLP

-1581 TVLSTITENK
+1581 TVLSIITENK

-1596 YKNATQYTVKIIGED
+1596 YRNETQYTVKIIGED

-1632 ETNEFGIAK
+1632 ETDEFGIAK

-1658 ECKVS
+1658 GCKVS
-1663 NDIKVLNVLTA
+1663 NDIKVLSVLTA

-1679 KYQDG
+1679 KYYDG
-1684 TQFVE
+1684 TQFVA

>member
-1 MKLRNNFLF
+1 MKLRNNLLYF
-10 LTIFVFL
+10 TIFVFL
-17 IMISSGIVFA
+17 IIISSGIVFA
-27 EDSALPSVA
+27 EDSALPSVES
-36 TGEVSGDIEIASENP
+36 GEVSGDIEIVSENP
-51 FAAGV
+51 FAAEV
-56 TDGELAYEIPEN
+56 TDGELVYEIPEN

-82 SGSGK
+82 SGNGN
-87 PEYGLTTN
+87 PTYGFTTN

-105 VLEYANLTFDN
+105 VLEYANLTFVN

-121 PVVYPITGFTSKQY
+121 PAVYQITDFTSKQY

-142 DITNNIKGLSAGD
+142 DITDNIKGLSAGD

-167 GYKFDGRIKLI
+167 DYNFDGRIKLI

-185 DYDNDKISYWLNI
+185 DYDNEKISYWLNI

-223 TLESI
+223 TLEAI

-254 NFIYDVWNITDNF
+254 YFIFDVWNITDNF
-267 EPGEDTNFTYT
+267 ELGEDTNFTYT

-448 SAGGATNRTDEY
+448 SVAGDTNRTDEY
-460 DVDLMDG
+460 DVDLMGG
-467 TVNTALLYVP
+467 TVKTALLYVP
-477 YNWDKNIIGDF
+477 YNWDKVVEGDF
-488 NTWNTTFNNQ
+488 KTWNTTFNNQ

-510 NLGSSAKYGY
+510 NLGGYGKYGY

-527 SDLVVDGINTFEF
+527 TDLVVDGINTFEF
-540 NKTAGNAAVYPTNL
+540 NKTAGNVAVYPTNL

-582 KNVAPSFNTPFNVV
+582 KNVAPSFNTPFNVT

-607 SAQSGEGNLMVNDK
+607 SAQSGEGNLMVNGK

-656 STILGLHQ
+656 STILSLHQ

-708 ATVDVLVDGDKLES
+708 VTVDVLVDGDKLES

-772 IDETDYTFVVLYNGY
+772 IDET
-787 LGKDFEY
+787 
-794 PKAEPNLRQF
+794 
-804 SITGDVIVLTTEEY
+804 
-818 SAGGAT
+818 
-824 NRTDEFEVDL
+824 
-834 ENGTV
+834 
-839 NTALLYV
+839 
-846 SYNWDKVLDS
+846 
-856 DFNSWNTTFN
+856 
-866 GQTIAPIASY
+866 
-876 RDQSNLGTTYAK
+876 
-888 YGYGLVVY
+888 
-896 NVTDYVV
+896 
-903 DGLNT
+903 
-908 FGLNKNAGNSA
+908 
-919 VYPSNLIVLTDKNNS
+919 
-934 TTLKAAYIYEE
+934 
-945 ADLLSKSYNKNLDAG
+945 
-960 FNTFLNAGDH
+960 
-970 NATLFVFAASAQ
+970 
-982 SGEGNLIIN
+982 
-991 GENYTDIW
+991 NYT
-999 NGTSNSLEM
+999 
-1008 YNTTVNGPDVNIY
+1008 
-1021 FEATGATILGL
+1021 
-1032 HQLVVVEDPI
+1032 
-1042 YLVHNNL
+1042 
-1049 KPEYADTIYAGVENN
+1049 
-1064 LTLTVTNEAAP
+1064 
-1075 LENVSV
+1075 
-1081 IVYLNEDKLSSFVID
+1081 
-1096 SLAMGES
+1096 
-1103 NVTLVVDS
+1103 
-1111 TIRPVTAQTVNGN
+1111 
-1124 NNEKVNYTVII
+1124 
-1135 KDAEGNVIDYTD
+1135 
-1147 YSFVVLYNGYLGKD
+1147 FVVLYNGYLGKD

-1238 TIAPMAS
+1238 TIAPIAS

-1268 TAFVVDGLN
+1268 TALVVDGLN

-1282 KTAGNSAVYPSNLI
+1282 KTAGLSAVYPSNLI
-1296 VLTDKDDATTLKTV
+1296 VLTDKDDVTTLKTV

-1347 AASAQSGEGNLFI
+1347 ATSAQSGEGNLYI

-1365 TDVWNGTSSSLEMF
+1365 TDVWNGTGSSLEMF

-1454 RTYTKNTDENGTA
+1454 KTYTKNTDENGTA

-1487 TFVESVVTIL
+1487 TFVDSVVTIL

-1519 LDSDGKYLADGT
+1519 LDSEGKYLADGT
-1531 TVKFNINGVMY
+1531 VVKFNINGVMY

-1548 NKSLAKLNINLP
+1548 NKGLAKLNINLP

-1581 TVLSTITENK
+1581 TVLSIITENK

-1596 YKNATQYTVKIIGED
+1596 YRNETQYTVKIIGDD

-1616 AGELV
+1616 AGEPV

-1632 ETNEFGIAK
+1632 ETDEFGIAK

-1658 ECKVS
+1658 GCKVS
-1663 NDIKVLNVLTA
+1663 NDIKVLSVLTA

-1679 KYQDG
+1679 KYYDG
-1684 TQFVE
+1684 TQFVA

-1715 VTDSFGQAKLNIN
+1715 ETDSFGQAKLNIN

>member
-1 MKLRNNFLF
+1 M
-10 LTIFVFL
+10 
-17 IMISSGIVFA
+17 
-27 EDSALPSVA
+27 
-36 TGEVSGDIEIASENP
+36 
-51 FAAGV
+51 
-56 TDGELAYEIPEN
+56 
-68 VSEIK
+68 
-73 SAYAVVNSY
+73 
-82 SGSGK
+82 
-87 PEYGLTTN
+87 
-95 ISLTAGNTTE
+95 
-105 VLEYANLTFDN
+105 EYANLTFVN

-121 PVVYPITGFTSKQY
+121 PAVYQITDFTSKQY

-142 DITNNIKGLSAGD
+142 DITDNIKGLSAGD

-167 GYKFDGRIKLI
+167 DYNFDGRIKLI

-185 DYDNDKISYWLNI
+185 DYDNEKISYWLNI

-223 TLESI
+223 TLEAI

-243 ALADPIQEKGN
+243 ALTDPIQEKGN
-254 NFIYDVWNITDNF
+254 YFIFDVWNITDNF

-448 SAGGATNRTDEY
+448 SVAGDTNRTDEY
-460 DVDLMDG
+460 DVDLMGG

-477 YNWDKNIIGDF
+477 YNWDKVVEGDF
-488 NTWNTTFNNQ
+488 KTWNTTFNNQ

-510 NLGSSAKYGY
+510 NLGGYGKYGY

-527 SDLVVDGINTFEF
+527 TDLVVDGINTFEF
-540 NKTAGNAAVYPTNL
+540 NKTAGNVAVYPTNL

-582 KNVAPSFNTPFNVV
+582 KNVAPSFNTPFNVT

-607 SAQSGEGNLMVNDK
+607 SAQSGEGNLMVNGK

-646 IINVYFEATG
+646 EINVYFEATG

-772 IDETDYTFVVLYNGY
+772 IDET
-787 LGKDFEY
+787 
-794 PKAEPNLRQF
+794 
-804 SITGDVIVLTTEEY
+804 
-818 SAGGAT
+818 
-824 NRTDEFEVDL
+824 
-834 ENGTV
+834 
-839 NTALLYV
+839 
-846 SYNWDKVLDS
+846 
-856 DFNSWNTTFN
+856 
-866 GQTIAPIASY
+866 
-876 RDQSNLGTTYAK
+876 
-888 YGYGLVVY
+888 
-896 NVTDYVV
+896 
-903 DGLNT
+903 
-908 FGLNKNAGNSA
+908 
-919 VYPSNLIVLTDKNNS
+919 
-934 TTLKAAYIYEE
+934 
-945 ADLLSKSYNKNLDAG
+945 
-960 FNTFLNAGDH
+960 
-970 NATLFVFAASAQ
+970 
-982 SGEGNLIIN
+982 
-991 GENYTDIW
+991 NYT
-999 NGTSNSLEM
+999 
-1008 YNTTVNGPDVNIY
+1008 
-1021 FEATGATILGL
+1021 
-1032 HQLVVVEDPI
+1032 
-1042 YLVHNNL
+1042 
-1049 KPEYADTIYAGVENN
+1049 
-1064 LTLTVTNEAAP
+1064 
-1075 LENVSV
+1075 
-1081 IVYLNEDKLSSFVID
+1081 
-1096 SLAMGES
+1096 
-1103 NVTLVVDS
+1103 
-1111 TIRPVTAQTVNGN
+1111 
-1124 NNEKVNYTVII
+1124 
-1135 KDAEGNVIDYTD
+1135 
-1147 YSFVVLYNGYLGKD
+1147 FVVLYNGYLGKD

-1177 GDVIVLTTEDYSAGS
+1177 GDVIVLTTEEYSASS

-1268 TAFVVDGLN
+1268 TAFVVDGVN

-1330 FNTSFNVVDGNA
+1330 FNTSFIVVDGNA
-1342 TLFVF
+1342 TLFIF
-1347 AASAQSGEGNLFI
+1347 AASAQSGEGNLYI

-1379 MADVNGTDI
+1379 VADVNGTDI

-1487 TFVESVVTIL
+1487 TFVDSVVTIL

-1519 LDSDGKYLADGT
+1519 LDSEGKYLADGT
-1531 TVKFNINGVMY
+1531 VVKFNINGVMY

-1548 NKSLAKLNINLP
+1548 NKGLAKLNINLP

-1581 TVLSTITENK
+1581 TVLSIITENN

-1596 YKNATQYTVKIIGED
+1596 YRNATQYTVKIIGED

-1632 ETNEFGIAK
+1632 ETDEFGIAK

-1684 TQFVE
+1684 TQFVA

>member
-1 MKLRNNFLF
+1 MLNNDFFRNCF
-10 LTIFVFL
+10 
-17 IMISSGIVFA
+17 
-27 EDSALPSVA
+27 
-36 TGEVSGDIEIASENP
+36 GEVSGDIEIVSENP
-51 FAAGV
+51 FAAEV
-56 TDGELAYEIPEN
+56 TDGELVYEIPEN

-82 SGSGK
+82 SGNGN
-87 PEYGLTTN
+87 PTYGFTTN

-105 VLEYANLTFDN
+105 VLEYANLTFVN

-121 PVVYPITGFTSKQY
+121 PAVYQITDFTSKQY

-142 DITNNIKGLSAGD
+142 DITDNIKGLSAGD

-167 GYKFDGRIKLI
+167 DYNFDGRIKLI

-185 DYDNDKISYWLNI
+185 DYDNEKISYWLNI

-223 TLESI
+223 TLEAI

-243 ALADPIQEKGN
+243 ALTDPIQEKGN
-254 NFIYDVWNITDNF
+254 YFIFDVWNITDNF

-448 SAGGATNRTDEY
+448 SVAGDTNRTDEY
-460 DVDLMDG
+460 DVDLMGG

-477 YNWDKNIIGDF
+477 YNWDKVVEGDF
-488 NTWNTTFNNQ
+488 KTWNTTFNNQ

-510 NLGSSAKYGY
+510 NLGGYGKYGY

-527 SDLVVDGINTFEF
+527 TDLVVDGINTFEF
-540 NKTAGNAAVYPTNL
+540 NKTAGNVAVYPTNL

-582 KNVAPSFNTPFNVV
+582 KNVAPSFNTPFNVT

-607 SAQSGEGNLMVNDK
+607 SAQSGEGNLMVNGK

-646 IINVYFEATG
+646 EINVYFEATG

-772 IDETDYTFVVLYNGY
+772 IDET
-787 LGKDFEY
+787 
-794 PKAEPNLRQF
+794 
-804 SITGDVIVLTTEEY
+804 
-818 SAGGAT
+818 
-824 NRTDEFEVDL
+824 
-834 ENGTV
+834 
-839 NTALLYV
+839 
-846 SYNWDKVLDS
+846 
-856 DFNSWNTTFN
+856 
-866 GQTIAPIASY
+866 
-876 RDQSNLGTTYAK
+876 
-888 YGYGLVVY
+888 
-896 NVTDYVV
+896 
-903 DGLNT
+903 
-908 FGLNKNAGNSA
+908 
-919 VYPSNLIVLTDKNNS
+919 
-934 TTLKAAYIYEE
+934 
-945 ADLLSKSYNKNLDAG
+945 
-960 FNTFLNAGDH
+960 
-970 NATLFVFAASAQ
+970 
-982 SGEGNLIIN
+982 
-991 GENYTDIW
+991 NYT
-999 NGTSNSLEM
+999 
-1008 YNTTVNGPDVNIY
+1008 
-1021 FEATGATILGL
+1021 
-1032 HQLVVVEDPI
+1032 
-1042 YLVHNNL
+1042 
-1049 KPEYADTIYAGVENN
+1049 
-1064 LTLTVTNEAAP
+1064 
-1075 LENVSV
+1075 
-1081 IVYLNEDKLSSFVID
+1081 
-1096 SLAMGES
+1096 
-1103 NVTLVVDS
+1103 
-1111 TIRPVTAQTVNGN
+1111 
-1124 NNEKVNYTVII
+1124 
-1135 KDAEGNVIDYTD
+1135 
-1147 YSFVVLYNGYLGKD
+1147 FVVLYNGYLGKD

-1177 GDVIVLTTEDYSAGS
+1177 GDVIVLTTEEYSASS

-1268 TAFVVDGLN
+1268 TAFVVDGVN

-1330 FNTSFNVVDGNA
+1330 FNTSFIVVDGNA
-1342 TLFVF
+1342 TLFIF
-1347 AASAQSGEGNLFI
+1347 AASAQSGEGNLYI

-1379 MADVNGTDI
+1379 VADVNGTDI

-1487 TFVESVVTIL
+1487 TFVDSVVTIL

-1519 LDSDGKYLADGT
+1519 LDSEGKYLADGT
-1531 TVKFNINGVMY
+1531 VVKFNINGVMY

-1548 NKSLAKLNINLP
+1548 NKGLAKLNINLP

-1581 TVLSTITENK
+1581 TVLSIITENN

-1596 YKNATQYTVKIIGED
+1596 YRNATQYTVKIIGED

-1632 ETNEFGIAK
+1632 ETDEFGIAK

-1684 TQFVE
+1684 TQFVA

>member
-36 TGEVSGDIEIASENP
+36 TGEVSGDIEIVSENP
-51 FAAGV
+51 FAAEV
-56 TDGELAYEIPEN
+56 TDGELVYEIPEN

-73 SAYAVVNSY
+73 SAYAIVNSY

-105 VLEYANLTFDN
+105 VLEYANLTFVN

-121 PVVYPITGFTSKQY
+121 PAVYQITDFTTKQY

-142 DITNNIKGLSAGD
+142 DITDNIKGLSAGD

-167 GYKFDGRIKLI
+167 GYEFDGRIKLI

-607 SAQSGEGNLMVNDK
+607 SAQSGEGNLMVNSK

-646 IINVYFEATG
+646 EINVYFEATG

-772 IDETDYTFVVLYNGY
+772 IDETNYTFVVLYNGY

-794 PKAEPNLRQF
+794 PKAEPNLRE
-804 SITGDVIVLTTEEY
+804 ITVTGDVIVLTTEEY
-818 SAGGAT
+818 SAGSAT
-824 NRTDEFEVDL
+824 NRTDVFEVDL

-908 FGLNKNAGNSA
+908 FELNKNAGNSA

-934 TTLKAAYIYEE
+934 TTLKVA
-945 ADLLSKSYNKNLDAG
+945 
-960 FNTFLNAGDH
+960 
-970 NATLFVFAASAQ
+970 
-982 SGEGNLIIN
+982 
-991 GENYTDIW
+991 
-999 NGTSNSLEM
+999 
-1008 YNTTVNGPDVNIY
+1008 
-1021 FEATGATILGL
+1021 
-1032 HQLVVVEDPI
+1032 
-1042 YLVHNNL
+1042 
-1049 KPEYADTIYAGVENN
+1049 
-1064 LTLTVTNEAAP
+1064 
-1075 LENVSV
+1075 
-1081 IVYLNEDKLSSFVID
+1081 
-1096 SLAMGES
+1096 
-1103 NVTLVVDS
+1103 
-1111 TIRPVTAQTVNGN
+1111 
-1124 NNEKVNYTVII
+1124 
-1135 KDAEGNVIDYTD
+1135 
-1147 YSFVVLYNGYLGKD
+1147 
-1161 FEYPKA
+1161 
-1167 EPNLREITVT
+1167 
-1177 GDVIVLTTEDYSAGS
+1177 
-1192 ATNRTD
+1192 
-1198 VFEVDLENGTVN
+1198 
-1210 TALLYVSYNWDKV
+1210 
-1223 LDSDYNS
+1223 
-1230 WNTTFNGQ
+1230 
-1238 TIAPMAS
+1238 
-1245 YRDQSNLGT
+1245 
-1254 TYAKYG
+1254 
-1260 YGLVVYDV
+1260 
-1268 TAFVVDGLN
+1268 
-1277 TFELN
+1277 
-1282 KTAGNSAVYPSNLI
+1282 
-1296 VLTDKDDATTLKTV
+1296 

-1347 AASAQSGEGNLFI
+1347 AASAQSGEGNLYI

-1365 TDVWNGTSSSLEMF
+1365 TDVWNGTSNSLEMF
-1379 MADVNGTDI
+1379 NTTVNGTDI

-1402 HQMVIVEQENI
+1402 HQMIIVEQENI

-1454 RTYTKNTDENGTA
+1454 KTYTKNTDENGTA

-1519 LDSDGKYLADGT
+1519 LDSEGKYLADGIV
-1531 TVKFNINGVMY
+1531 VKFNINGVMY

-1548 NKSLAKLNINLP
+1548 NKGSAKLNINLP

-1581 TVLSTITENK
+1581 TVLSIITENK

-1596 YKNATQYTVKIIGED
+1596 YRNETQYTVKIIGED

-1632 ETNEFGIAK
+1632 ETDEFGIAK

-1658 ECKVS
+1658 GCKVS

-1674 DDISM
+1674 EDISM
-1679 KYQDG
+1679 KYRDG
-1684 TQFVE
+1684 TQFVA

>member
-87 PEYGLTTN
+87 SEYGLTTN
-95 ISLTAGNTTE
+95 ISLTVGNTTE
-105 VLEYANLTFDN
+105 VLEYANLTFVND
-116 NTAND
+116 TAND
-121 PVVYPITGFTSKQY
+121 LVVYPITDFTTKQY

-142 DITNNIKGLSAGD
+142 DITDNIKGLSAGD

-646 IINVYFEATG
+646 EINVYFEATG

-856 DFNSWNTTFN
+856 D
-866 GQTIAPIASY
+866 
-876 RDQSNLGTTYAK
+876 
-888 YGYGLVVY
+888 
-896 NVTDYVV
+896 
-903 DGLNT
+903 
-908 FGLNKNAGNSA
+908 
-919 VYPSNLIVLTDKNNS
+919 
-934 TTLKAAYIYEE
+934 
-945 ADLLSKSYNKNLDAG
+945 
-960 FNTFLNAGDH
+960 
-970 NATLFVFAASAQ
+970 
-982 SGEGNLIIN
+982 
-991 GENYTDIW
+991 
-999 NGTSNSLEM
+999 
-1008 YNTTVNGPDVNIY
+1008 
-1021 FEATGATILGL
+1021 
-1032 HQLVVVEDPI
+1032 
-1042 YLVHNNL
+1042 
-1049 KPEYADTIYAGVENN
+1049 
-1064 LTLTVTNEAAP
+1064 
-1075 LENVSV
+1075 
-1081 IVYLNEDKLSSFVID
+1081 
-1096 SLAMGES
+1096 
-1103 NVTLVVDS
+1103 
-1111 TIRPVTAQTVNGN
+1111 
-1124 NNEKVNYTVII
+1124 
-1135 KDAEGNVIDYTD
+1135 
-1147 YSFVVLYNGYLGKD
+1147 
-1161 FEYPKA
+1161 
-1167 EPNLREITVT
+1167 
-1177 GDVIVLTTEDYSAGS
+1177 
-1192 ATNRTD
+1192 
-1198 VFEVDLENGTVN
+1198 
-1210 TALLYVSYNWDKV
+1210 
-1223 LDSDYNS
+1223 YNS

-1330 FNTSFNVVDGNA
+1330 FNTSLNVVDGNA

-1548 NKSLAKLNINLP
+1548 NKGLAKLNINLP

-1581 TVLSTITENK
+1581 IVLSTITENK

-1684 TQFVE
+1684 TQFVA

>member
-36 TGEVSGDIEIASENP
+36 TGEVSGDIEIVSENP
-51 FAAGV
+51 FAAEV
-56 TDGELAYEIPEN
+56 TDGELVYEIPEN

-73 SAYAVVNSY
+73 SAYAIVNSY

-105 VLEYANLTFDN
+105 VLEYANLTFVN

-121 PVVYPITGFTSKQY
+121 PAVYQITDFTTKQY

-142 DITNNIKGLSAGD
+142 DITDNIKGLSAGD

-167 GYKFDGRIKLI
+167 GYEFDGRIKLI

-212 TKDFDDYCDDV
+212 TKDFDDYCDEV

-340 SVKLFIEDE
+340 SVKLFIENE
-349 EIASGNLSIGAG
+349 EIASSDLSIGAG

-646 IINVYFEATG
+646 EINVYFEATG

-772 IDETDYTFVVLYNGY
+772 IDET
-787 LGKDFEY
+787 
-794 PKAEPNLRQF
+794 
-804 SITGDVIVLTTEEY
+804 
-818 SAGGAT
+818 
-824 NRTDEFEVDL
+824 
-834 ENGTV
+834 
-839 NTALLYV
+839 
-846 SYNWDKVLDS
+846 
-856 DFNSWNTTFN
+856 
-866 GQTIAPIASY
+866 
-876 RDQSNLGTTYAK
+876 
-888 YGYGLVVY
+888 
-896 NVTDYVV
+896 
-903 DGLNT
+903 
-908 FGLNKNAGNSA
+908 
-919 VYPSNLIVLTDKNNS
+919 
-934 TTLKAAYIYEE
+934 
-945 ADLLSKSYNKNLDAG
+945 
-960 FNTFLNAGDH
+960 
-970 NATLFVFAASAQ
+970 
-982 SGEGNLIIN
+982 
-991 GENYTDIW
+991 NYT
-999 NGTSNSLEM
+999 
-1008 YNTTVNGPDVNIY
+1008 
-1021 FEATGATILGL
+1021 
-1032 HQLVVVEDPI
+1032 
-1042 YLVHNNL
+1042 
-1049 KPEYADTIYAGVENN
+1049 
-1064 LTLTVTNEAAP
+1064 
-1075 LENVSV
+1075 
-1081 IVYLNEDKLSSFVID
+1081 
-1096 SLAMGES
+1096 
-1103 NVTLVVDS
+1103 
-1111 TIRPVTAQTVNGN
+1111 
-1124 NNEKVNYTVII
+1124 
-1135 KDAEGNVIDYTD
+1135 
-1147 YSFVVLYNGYLGKD
+1147 FVVLYNGYLGKD

-1238 TIAPMAS
+1238 TIAPIAS

-1347 AASAQSGEGNLFI
+1347 AASAQSGEGNLYI

-1365 TDVWNGTSSSLEMF
+1365 TDVWNGTGNSLEMF
-1379 MADVNGTDI
+1379 NTTVNGTDI

-1402 HQMVIVEQENI
+1402 HQMIIVEQENI

-1487 TFVESVVTIL
+1487 TFVDSVVTIL

-1519 LDSDGKYLADGT
+1519 LDSEGKYLADGIV
-1531 TVKFNINGVMY
+1531 VKFNINGVMY

-1548 NKSLAKLNINLP
+1548 NKGLAKLNINLP

-1581 TVLSTITENK
+1581 TVLSIITENN

-1596 YKNATQYTVKIIGED
+1596 YRNETQYTVKIIGED

-1616 AGELV
+1616 AGEPV
-1621 TFNVNGVFYTR
+1621 TFNINGVFYTR
-1632 ETNEFGIAK
+1632 ETDEFGIAK

-1658 ECKVS
+1658 GCKVS

-1684 TQFVE
+1684 TQFVA

>member
-36 TGEVSGDIEIASENP
+36 TGEVSGDIEIVSENP
-51 FAAGV
+51 FAAEV
-56 TDGELAYEIPEN
+56 TDGELVYEIPEN

-73 SAYAVVNSY
+73 SAYAIVNSY

-105 VLEYANLTFDN
+105 VLEYANLTFVN

-121 PVVYPITGFTSKQY
+121 PAVYQITDFTTKQY

-142 DITNNIKGLSAGD
+142 DITDNIKGLSAGD

-167 GYKFDGRIKLI
+167 GYEFDGRIKLI

-212 TKDFDDYCDDV
+212 TKDFDDYCDEV

-340 SVKLFIEDE
+340 SVKLFIENE
-349 EIASGNLSIGAG
+349 EIASSDLSIGAG

-607 SAQSGEGNLMVNDK
+607 SAQSGEGNLMVNSK

-646 IINVYFEATG
+646 EINVYFEATG

-772 IDETDYTFVVLYNGY
+772 IDETNYTFVVLYNGY

-794 PKAEPNLRQF
+794 PKAEPNLRE
-804 SITGDVIVLTTEEY
+804 ITVTGDVIVLTTEEY
-818 SAGGAT
+818 SAGSAT

-896 NVTDYVV
+896 
-903 DGLNT
+903 
-908 FGLNKNAGNSA
+908 
-919 VYPSNLIVLTDKNNS
+919 
-934 TTLKAAYIYEE
+934 
-945 ADLLSKSYNKNLDAG
+945 
-960 FNTFLNAGDH
+960 
-970 NATLFVFAASAQ
+970 
-982 SGEGNLIIN
+982 
-991 GENYTDIW
+991 
-999 NGTSNSLEM
+999 
-1008 YNTTVNGPDVNIY
+1008 
-1021 FEATGATILGL
+1021 
-1032 HQLVVVEDPI
+1032 
-1042 YLVHNNL
+1042 
-1049 KPEYADTIYAGVENN
+1049 
-1064 LTLTVTNEAAP
+1064 
-1075 LENVSV
+1075 
-1081 IVYLNEDKLSSFVID
+1081 
-1096 SLAMGES
+1096 
-1103 NVTLVVDS
+1103 
-1111 TIRPVTAQTVNGN
+1111 
-1124 NNEKVNYTVII
+1124 
-1135 KDAEGNVIDYTD
+1135 
-1147 YSFVVLYNGYLGKD
+1147 
-1161 FEYPKA
+1161 
-1167 EPNLREITVT
+1167 
-1177 GDVIVLTTEDYSAGS
+1177 
-1192 ATNRTD
+1192 
-1198 VFEVDLENGTVN
+1198 
-1210 TALLYVSYNWDKV
+1210 
-1223 LDSDYNS
+1223 
-1230 WNTTFNGQ
+1230 
-1238 TIAPMAS
+1238 
-1245 YRDQSNLGT
+1245 
-1254 TYAKYG
+1254 
-1260 YGLVVYDV
+1260 DV
-1268 TAFVVDGLN
+1268 TALVVDGLN

-1282 KTAGNSAVYPSNLI
+1282 KTAGLSAVYPSNLI

-1347 AASAQSGEGNLFI
+1347 AASAQSGEGNLYI

-1365 TDVWNGTSSSLEMF
+1365 TDVWNGTGNSLEMF
-1379 MADVNGTDI
+1379 NTTVNGTDI

-1487 TFVESVVTIL
+1487 TFVDSVVTIL

-1519 LDSDGKYLADGT
+1519 LDSEGKYLADGT
-1531 TVKFNINGVMY
+1531 VVKFNINGVMY

-1548 NKSLAKLNINLP
+1548 NKGLAKLNINLP

-1581 TVLSTITENK
+1581 TVLSIITENN

-1596 YKNATQYTVKIIGED
+1596 YRNETQYTVKIIGED

-1616 AGELV
+1616 AGEPV
-1621 TFNVNGVFYTR
+1621 TFNINGVFYTR
-1632 ETNEFGIAK
+1632 ETDEFGIAK

-1658 ECKVS
+1658 GCKVS

-1684 TQFVE
+1684 TQFVA

>member
-51 FAAGV
+51 FAAEV
-56 TDGELAYEIPEN
+56 TDGELVYEIPEN

-73 SAYAVVNSY
+73 SAYAIVNSY

-105 VLEYANLTFDN
+105 VLEYANLTFVN

-121 PVVYPITGFTSKQY
+121 PAVYQITDFTTKQY

-142 DITNNIKGLSAGD
+142 DITDNIKGLSAGD

-167 GYKFDGRIKLI
+167 GYEFDGRIKLI

-340 SVKLFIEDE
+340 SVKLFIENE
-349 EIASGNLSIGAG
+349 EIASSDLSIGAG

-607 SAQSGEGNLMVNDK
+607 SAQSGEGNLMVNGK

-646 IINVYFEATG
+646 EINVYFEATG

-772 IDETDYTFVVLYNGY
+772 IDET
-787 LGKDFEY
+787 
-794 PKAEPNLRQF
+794 
-804 SITGDVIVLTTEEY
+804 
-818 SAGGAT
+818 
-824 NRTDEFEVDL
+824 
-834 ENGTV
+834 
-839 NTALLYV
+839 
-846 SYNWDKVLDS
+846 
-856 DFNSWNTTFN
+856 
-866 GQTIAPIASY
+866 
-876 RDQSNLGTTYAK
+876 
-888 YGYGLVVY
+888 
-896 NVTDYVV
+896 
-903 DGLNT
+903 
-908 FGLNKNAGNSA
+908 
-919 VYPSNLIVLTDKNNS
+919 
-934 TTLKAAYIYEE
+934 
-945 ADLLSKSYNKNLDAG
+945 
-960 FNTFLNAGDH
+960 
-970 NATLFVFAASAQ
+970 
-982 SGEGNLIIN
+982 
-991 GENYTDIW
+991 NYT
-999 NGTSNSLEM
+999 
-1008 YNTTVNGPDVNIY
+1008 
-1021 FEATGATILGL
+1021 
-1032 HQLVVVEDPI
+1032 
-1042 YLVHNNL
+1042 
-1049 KPEYADTIYAGVENN
+1049 
-1064 LTLTVTNEAAP
+1064 
-1075 LENVSV
+1075 
-1081 IVYLNEDKLSSFVID
+1081 
-1096 SLAMGES
+1096 
-1103 NVTLVVDS
+1103 
-1111 TIRPVTAQTVNGN
+1111 
-1124 NNEKVNYTVII
+1124 
-1135 KDAEGNVIDYTD
+1135 
-1147 YSFVVLYNGYLGKD
+1147 FVVLYNGYLGKD

-1177 GDVIVLTTEDYSAGS
+1177 GDVIVLTTEEYSAGS

-1238 TIAPMAS
+1238 TIAPIAS

-1268 TAFVVDGLN
+1268 TALVVDGLN

-1282 KTAGNSAVYPSNLI
+1282 KTAGLSAVYPSNLI

-1347 AASAQSGEGNLFI
+1347 AASAQSGEGNLYI

-1365 TDVWNGTSSSLEMF
+1365 TDVWNGTSNSLEMF
-1379 MADVNGTDI
+1379 NTTVNGTDI

-1487 TFVESVVTIL
+1487 TFVDSVVTIL

-1519 LDSDGKYLADGT
+1519 LDSEGKYLADGT
-1531 TVKFNINGVMY
+1531 VVKFNINGVMY

-1548 NKSLAKLNINLP
+1548 NKGLAKLNINLP

-1581 TVLSTITENK
+1581 TVLSIITENK

-1596 YKNATQYTVKIIGED
+1596 YRNETQYTVKIIGED

-1616 AGELV
+1616 AGEPV
-1621 TFNVNGVFYTR
+1621 TFNINGVFYTR
-1632 ETNEFGIAK
+1632 ETDEFGIAK

-1658 ECKVS
+1658 GCKVS
-1663 NDIKVLNVLTA
+1663 NDIKVLSVLTA

-1679 KYQDG
+1679 KYYDG
-1684 TQFVE
+1684 TQFVA

>member
-36 TGEVSGDIEIASENP
+36 TGEVSGDIEIVSENP
-51 FAAGV
+51 FAAEV
-56 TDGELAYEIPEN
+56 TDGELVYEIPEN

-73 SAYAVVNSY
+73 SAYAIVNSY

-105 VLEYANLTFDN
+105 VLEYANLTFVN

-121 PVVYPITGFTSKQY
+121 PAVYQITDFTTKQY

-142 DITNNIKGLSAGD
+142 DITDNIKGLSAGD

-167 GYKFDGRIKLI
+167 GYEFDGRIKLI

-340 SVKLFIEDE
+340 SVKLFIENE
-349 EIASGNLSIGAG
+349 EIASSDLSIGAG

-646 IINVYFEATG
+646 EINVYFEATG

-772 IDETDYTFVVLYNGY
+772 IDETNYTFVVLYNGY

-804 SITGDVIVLTTEEY
+804 SI
-818 SAGGAT
+818 
-824 NRTDEFEVDL
+824 
-834 ENGTV
+834 
-839 NTALLYV
+839 
-846 SYNWDKVLDS
+846 
-856 DFNSWNTTFN
+856 
-866 GQTIAPIASY
+866 
-876 RDQSNLGTTYAK
+876 
-888 YGYGLVVY
+888 
-896 NVTDYVV
+896 
-903 DGLNT
+903 
-908 FGLNKNAGNSA
+908 
-919 VYPSNLIVLTDKNNS
+919 
-934 TTLKAAYIYEE
+934 
-945 ADLLSKSYNKNLDAG
+945 
-960 FNTFLNAGDH
+960 
-970 NATLFVFAASAQ
+970 
-982 SGEGNLIIN
+982 
-991 GENYTDIW
+991 
-999 NGTSNSLEM
+999 
-1008 YNTTVNGPDVNIY
+1008 
-1021 FEATGATILGL
+1021 
-1032 HQLVVVEDPI
+1032 
-1042 YLVHNNL
+1042 
-1049 KPEYADTIYAGVENN
+1049 
-1064 LTLTVTNEAAP
+1064 
-1075 LENVSV
+1075 
-1081 IVYLNEDKLSSFVID
+1081 
-1096 SLAMGES
+1096 
-1103 NVTLVVDS
+1103 
-1111 TIRPVTAQTVNGN
+1111 
-1124 NNEKVNYTVII
+1124 
-1135 KDAEGNVIDYTD
+1135 
-1147 YSFVVLYNGYLGKD
+1147 
-1161 FEYPKA
+1161 
-1167 EPNLREITVT
+1167 T

-1268 TAFVVDGLN
+1268 TAFVVDGVN

-1330 FNTSFNVVDGNA
+1330 FNTSFIVVDGNA
-1342 TLFVF
+1342 TLFIF
-1347 AASAQSGEGNLFI
+1347 AASAQSGEGNLYI

-1379 MADVNGTDI
+1379 VADVNGTDI

-1487 TFVESVVTIL
+1487 TFVDSVVTIL

-1519 LDSDGKYLADGT
+1519 LDSEGKYLADGT
-1531 TVKFNINGVMY
+1531 VVKFNINGVMY

-1548 NKSLAKLNINLP
+1548 NNGLAKLNINLP

-1581 TVLSTITENK
+1581 TVLSIITENN

-1632 ETNEFGIAK
+1632 ETDEFGIAK

-1684 TQFVE
+1684 TQFVA

>member
-27 EDSALPSVA
+27 EDSALPSVES
-36 TGEVSGDIEIASENP
+36 GEVSGDIEIVSENP
-51 FAAGV
+51 FAAEV
-56 TDGELAYEIPEN
+56 TDGELVYEIPEN

-82 SGSGK
+82 SGNGN
-87 PEYGLTTN
+87 PTYGFTTN

-105 VLEYANLTFDN
+105 VLEYANLTFVN

-121 PVVYPITGFTSKQY
+121 PAVYQITDFTSKQY

-142 DITNNIKGLSAGD
+142 DITDNIKGLSAGD

-167 GYKFDGRIKLI
+167 DYNFDGRIKLI

-254 NFIYDVWNITDNF
+254 YFIFDVWNITDNF
-267 EPGEDTNFTYT
+267 ELGEDTNFTYT

-448 SAGGATNRTDEY
+448 SVAGDTNRTDEY
-460 DVDLMDG
+460 DVDLMGG

-477 YNWDKNIIGDF
+477 YNWDKVVEGDF
-488 NTWNTTFNNQ
+488 KTWNTTFNNQ

-510 NLGSSAKYGY
+510 NLGGYGKYGY

-527 SDLVVDGINTFEF
+527 TDLVVDGINTFEF
-540 NKTAGNAAVYPTNL
+540 NKTAGNVAVYPTNL

-582 KNVAPSFNTPFNVV
+582 KNVAPSFNTPFNVT

-607 SAQSGEGNLMVNDK
+607 SAQSGEGNLMVNGK

-656 STILGLHQ
+656 STILSLHQ

-708 ATVDVLVDGDKLES
+708 VTVDVLVDGDKLES

-772 IDETDYTFVVLYNGY
+772 IDET
-787 LGKDFEY
+787 
-794 PKAEPNLRQF
+794 
-804 SITGDVIVLTTEEY
+804 
-818 SAGGAT
+818 
-824 NRTDEFEVDL
+824 
-834 ENGTV
+834 
-839 NTALLYV
+839 
-846 SYNWDKVLDS
+846 
-856 DFNSWNTTFN
+856 
-866 GQTIAPIASY
+866 
-876 RDQSNLGTTYAK
+876 
-888 YGYGLVVY
+888 
-896 NVTDYVV
+896 
-903 DGLNT
+903 
-908 FGLNKNAGNSA
+908 
-919 VYPSNLIVLTDKNNS
+919 
-934 TTLKAAYIYEE
+934 
-945 ADLLSKSYNKNLDAG
+945 
-960 FNTFLNAGDH
+960 
-970 NATLFVFAASAQ
+970 
-982 SGEGNLIIN
+982 
-991 GENYTDIW
+991 NYT
-999 NGTSNSLEM
+999 
-1008 YNTTVNGPDVNIY
+1008 
-1021 FEATGATILGL
+1021 
-1032 HQLVVVEDPI
+1032 
-1042 YLVHNNL
+1042 
-1049 KPEYADTIYAGVENN
+1049 
-1064 LTLTVTNEAAP
+1064 
-1075 LENVSV
+1075 
-1081 IVYLNEDKLSSFVID
+1081 
-1096 SLAMGES
+1096 
-1103 NVTLVVDS
+1103 
-1111 TIRPVTAQTVNGN
+1111 
-1124 NNEKVNYTVII
+1124 
-1135 KDAEGNVIDYTD
+1135 
-1147 YSFVVLYNGYLGKD
+1147 FVVLYNGYLGKD

-1268 TAFVVDGLN
+1268 TAFVVDGVN

-1296 VLTDKDDATTLKTV
+1296 VLTDKDDTTTLKTV

-1347 AASAQSGEGNLFI
+1347 AASAQSGEGNLYI

-1365 TDVWNGTSSSLEMF
+1365 TDVWNGTGSSLEMF
-1379 MADVNGTDI
+1379 MVEVNGTDI

-1454 RTYTKNTDENGTA
+1454 KTYTKDTDENGTA

-1519 LDSDGKYLADGT
+1519 LDSEGKYLADGT
-1531 TVKFNINGVMY
+1531 VVKFNINGVMY
-1542 ERKVSG
+1542 ERKVSD
-1548 NKSLAKLNINLP
+1548 NKGLAKLNINLP

-1581 TVLSTITENK
+1581 TVLSIITENK

-1596 YKNATQYTVKIIGED
+1596 YRNETQYTVKIIGED

-1616 AGELV
+1616 AGEPV

-1632 ETNEFGIAK
+1632 ETDEFGIAK

-1658 ECKVS
+1658 GCKVS
-1663 NDIKVLNVLTA
+1663 NDIKVLSVLTA

-1679 KYQDG
+1679 KYYDG
-1684 TQFVE
+1684 TQFVA

>member
-1 MKLRNNFLF
+1 MKFRNNLLF
-10 LTIFVFL
+10 FTIFVFL

-36 TGEVSGDIEIASENP
+36 TGEVSGDIEIVSENP
-51 FAAGV
+51 FAAEV
-56 TDGELAYEIPEN
+56 TDGELVYEIPEN

-73 SAYAVVNSY
+73 SAYAIVNSY

-105 VLEYANLTFDN
+105 VLEYANLTFVN

-121 PVVYPITGFTSKQY
+121 PAVYQITDFTTKQY

-142 DITNNIKGLSAGD
+142 DITDNIKGLSAGD

-167 GYKFDGRIKLI
+167 GYEFDGRIKLI

-340 SVKLFIEDE
+340 SVKLFIENE
-349 EIASGNLSIGAG
+349 EIASSDLSIGAG

-607 SAQSGEGNLMVNDK
+607 SAQSGEGNLMVNSK

-646 IINVYFEATG
+646 EINVYFEATG

-772 IDETDYTFVVLYNGY
+772 IDET
-787 LGKDFEY
+787 
-794 PKAEPNLRQF
+794 
-804 SITGDVIVLTTEEY
+804 
-818 SAGGAT
+818 
-824 NRTDEFEVDL
+824 
-834 ENGTV
+834 
-839 NTALLYV
+839 
-846 SYNWDKVLDS
+846 
-856 DFNSWNTTFN
+856 
-866 GQTIAPIASY
+866 
-876 RDQSNLGTTYAK
+876 
-888 YGYGLVVY
+888 
-896 NVTDYVV
+896 
-903 DGLNT
+903 
-908 FGLNKNAGNSA
+908 
-919 VYPSNLIVLTDKNNS
+919 
-934 TTLKAAYIYEE
+934 
-945 ADLLSKSYNKNLDAG
+945 
-960 FNTFLNAGDH
+960 
-970 NATLFVFAASAQ
+970 
-982 SGEGNLIIN
+982 
-991 GENYTDIW
+991 NYT
-999 NGTSNSLEM
+999 
-1008 YNTTVNGPDVNIY
+1008 
-1021 FEATGATILGL
+1021 
-1032 HQLVVVEDPI
+1032 
-1042 YLVHNNL
+1042 
-1049 KPEYADTIYAGVENN
+1049 
-1064 LTLTVTNEAAP
+1064 
-1075 LENVSV
+1075 
-1081 IVYLNEDKLSSFVID
+1081 
-1096 SLAMGES
+1096 
-1103 NVTLVVDS
+1103 
-1111 TIRPVTAQTVNGN
+1111 
-1124 NNEKVNYTVII
+1124 
-1135 KDAEGNVIDYTD
+1135 
-1147 YSFVVLYNGYLGKD
+1147 FVVLYNGYLGKD

-1177 GDVIVLTTEDYSAGS
+1177 GDVIVLTTEEYSAGS

-1238 TIAPMAS
+1238 TIAPIAS

-1330 FNTSFNVVDGNA
+1330 FYTAFNVIDGDA
-1342 TLFVF
+1342 YLCVF
-1347 AASAQSGEGNLFI
+1347 AASAQSGEGNLII

-1365 TDVWNGTSSSLEMF
+1365 TDVWNGTSNSLEMYSEYVDGNDIKVYF
-1379 MADVNGTDI
+1379 EATGATILGLHQIVVVENPIVSLSSNLKPEYAGTIYAGVENTLTLTVTNDAAPLENIIVKVLIDDEELEIYTIDSLDTGESNVTVLVDPAIRPITAQTVNGNDNKKVNYTVIIKDAEDNILYETNYTFVVLYDGYLGKDFEYPNAEPFLREITISGNVLVFKTEDYSAGGATNRTDLYDFDLANETVNTALLYVSYNWDKIFDSDFNSWNTTFNGQTIAPIASYRDQSNLGTTYAKYGYGLVVYDVTDLIVDGVNTFELNKTAGNSAVYPSNLIILTDKDNSATLKTVYILEEADLLSKSYNKNLDAGFNTTFEVVDGNATLIVFAASAQSGEGNLIINGENYTDIWNGTSNSFDMFVTPVNGTDI
-1388 AVYFEATGATILGL
+1388 NVYFEATGATILGL
-1402 HQMVIVEQENI
+1402 HQMVIVEFEDS
-1413 LLIQAPDVEKYY
+1413 LEIQAPDVEKYY
-1425 NGTER
+1425 KGSER
-1430 FVVTVTNFQGNPVVN
+1430 FVVTVVNSLGNPVAN
-1445 QSVNITING
+1445 QTVNITING
-1454 RTYTKNTDENGTA
+1454 VTYTRTTNENGTA
-1467 SIALGLNSGVYNV
+1467 SIPLGLNSGVYNV
-1480 TTAIDNN
+1480 TTTLDNE
-1487 TFVESVVTIL
+1487 TVLSVVTIL
-1497 STVNGTDVV
+1497 STVNGTDLV
-1506 KMYGNATQYYATF
+1506 KMFRNATQYYATF
-1519 LDSDGKYLADGT
+1519 VDTEGKLLPKGT
-1531 TVKFNINGVMY
+1531 EVKFNINGVMY
-1542 ERKVSG
+1542 IRKTNENG
-1548 NKSLAKLNINLP
+1548 TAKLNINLEP
-1560 AGEYVI
+1560 GTYVI
-1566 TAMNPVTGEKAANNI
+1566 TATNPVNGEMYSNNI
-1581 TVLSTITENK
+1581 TVLPIIESK
-1591 DITKF
+1591 DLTKY
-1596 YKNATQYTVKIIGED
+1596 YKNASQYVVTLLGDD
-1611 GNVVG
+1611 GKAVG
-1616 AGELV
+1616 AGEKV
-1621 TFNVNGVFYTR
+1621 TFNINGVFYTR
-1632 ETNEFGIAK
+1632 TTNASGQAK
-1641 LNINLPPG
+1641 LNINLEAG
-1649 DYVITAEYK
+1649 NYIITAQYK
-1658 ECKVS
+1658 NCSVS
-1663 NDIKVLNVLTA
+1663 NNIKVLPIITAKDLTK
-1674 DDISM
+1674 
-1679 KYQDG
+1679 KYLG
-1684 TQFVE
+1684 PEQFVA

-1695 GKPYAQQTIRFN
+1695 GKPYAAQKVKFN
-1707 INGVFYNK
+1707 VHGVLYNR
-1715 VTDSFGQAKLNIN
+1715 VTDSNGQAKLNIN
-1728 LLPGE
+1728 LEPGK
-1733 YIITSSYNG
+1733 YIITSSFNG
-1742 LNTANKITI
+1742 FNTSNNITVLG
-1751 TA
+1751 

>member
-36 TGEVSGDIEIASENP
+36 TGEVSGDIEIVSENP
-51 FAAGV
+51 FAAEV
-56 TDGELAYEIPEN
+56 TDGELVYEIPEN

-73 SAYAVVNSY
+73 SAYAIVNSY

-105 VLEYANLTFDN
+105 VLEYANLTFVN

-121 PVVYPITGFTSKQY
+121 PAVYQITDFTTKQY

-142 DITNNIKGLSAGD
+142 DITDNIKGLSAGD

-167 GYKFDGRIKLI
+167 GYEFDGRIKLI

-212 TKDFDDYCDDV
+212 TKDFDDYCDEV

-340 SVKLFIEDE
+340 SVKLFIENE
-349 EIASGNLSIGAG
+349 EIASSDLSIGAG

-607 SAQSGEGNLMVNDK
+607 SAQSGEGNLMVNSK

-646 IINVYFEATG
+646 EINVYFEATG

-772 IDETDYTFVVLYNGY
+772 IDETNYTFVVLYNGY

-794 PKAEPNLRQF
+794 PKAEPNLRE
-804 SITGDVIVLTTEEY
+804 ITVTGDVIVLTTEEY
-818 SAGGAT
+818 SAGSAT

-896 NVTDYVV
+896 
-903 DGLNT
+903 
-908 FGLNKNAGNSA
+908 
-919 VYPSNLIVLTDKNNS
+919 
-934 TTLKAAYIYEE
+934 
-945 ADLLSKSYNKNLDAG
+945 
-960 FNTFLNAGDH
+960 
-970 NATLFVFAASAQ
+970 
-982 SGEGNLIIN
+982 
-991 GENYTDIW
+991 
-999 NGTSNSLEM
+999 
-1008 YNTTVNGPDVNIY
+1008 
-1021 FEATGATILGL
+1021 
-1032 HQLVVVEDPI
+1032 
-1042 YLVHNNL
+1042 
-1049 KPEYADTIYAGVENN
+1049 
-1064 LTLTVTNEAAP
+1064 
-1075 LENVSV
+1075 
-1081 IVYLNEDKLSSFVID
+1081 
-1096 SLAMGES
+1096 
-1103 NVTLVVDS
+1103 
-1111 TIRPVTAQTVNGN
+1111 
-1124 NNEKVNYTVII
+1124 
-1135 KDAEGNVIDYTD
+1135 
-1147 YSFVVLYNGYLGKD
+1147 
-1161 FEYPKA
+1161 
-1167 EPNLREITVT
+1167 
-1177 GDVIVLTTEDYSAGS
+1177 
-1192 ATNRTD
+1192 
-1198 VFEVDLENGTVN
+1198 
-1210 TALLYVSYNWDKV
+1210 
-1223 LDSDYNS
+1223 
-1230 WNTTFNGQ
+1230 
-1238 TIAPMAS
+1238 
-1245 YRDQSNLGT
+1245 
-1254 TYAKYG
+1254 
-1260 YGLVVYDV
+1260 DV
-1268 TAFVVDGLN
+1268 TALVVDGLN

-1282 KTAGNSAVYPSNLI
+1282 KTAGLSAVYPSNLI
-1296 VLTDKDDATTLKTV
+1296 VLTDKDDTTTLKTL

-1347 AASAQSGEGNLFI
+1347 AASAQSGEGNLYI

-1365 TDVWNGTSSSLEMF
+1365 TDVWNGTGNSLEMF
-1379 MADVNGTDI
+1379 NTTVNGTDI

-1487 TFVESVVTIL
+1487 TFVDSVVTIL

-1519 LDSDGKYLADGT
+1519 LDSEGKYLADGT
-1531 TVKFNINGVMY
+1531 VVKFNINGVMY

-1548 NKSLAKLNINLP
+1548 NKGLAKLNINLP

-1581 TVLSTITENK
+1581 TVLSIITENN

-1596 YKNATQYTVKIIGED
+1596 YRNETQYTVKIIGED

-1616 AGELV
+1616 AGEPV
-1621 TFNVNGVFYTR
+1621 TFNINGVFYTR
-1632 ETNEFGIAK
+1632 ETDEFGIAK

-1658 ECKVS
+1658 GCKVS

-1684 TQFVE
+1684 TQFVA

>member
-1 MKLRNNFLF
+1 MKLRNNLLYF
-10 LTIFVFL
+10 TIFVFL
-17 IMISSGIVFA
+17 IIISSGIVFA
-27 EDSALPSVA
+27 EDSALPSVES
-36 TGEVSGDIEIASENP
+36 GEVSGDIEIVSENP
-51 FAAGV
+51 FAAEV
-56 TDGELAYEIPEN
+56 TDGELVYEIPEN

-82 SGSGK
+82 SGNGN
-87 PEYGLTTN
+87 PTYGFTTN

-105 VLEYANLTFDN
+105 VLEYANLTFVN

-121 PVVYPITGFTSKQY
+121 PAVYQITDFTSKQY

-142 DITNNIKGLSAGD
+142 DITDNIKGLSAGD

-167 GYKFDGRIKLI
+167 DYNFDGRIKLI

-185 DYDNDKISYWLNI
+185 DYDNEKISYWLNI

-223 TLESI
+223 TLEAI

-267 EPGEDTNFTYT
+267 ELGEDTNFTYT

-409 YKVLYD
+409 YKVLYN

-448 SAGGATNRTDEY
+448 SVAGDTNRTDEY
-460 DVDLMDG
+460 DVDLMGG

-477 YNWDKNIIGDF
+477 YNWDKVVEGDF
-488 NTWNTTFNNQ
+488 KTWNTTFNNQ

-510 NLGSSAKYGY
+510 NLGGYGKYGY

-527 SDLVVDGINTFEF
+527 TDLVVDGINTFEF
-540 NKTAGNAAVYPTNL
+540 NKTAGNVAVYPTNL

-582 KNVAPSFNTPFNVV
+582 KNVAPSFNTPFNVT

-607 SAQSGEGNLMVNDK
+607 SAQSGEGNLMVNGK

-656 STILGLHQ
+656 STILSLHQ

-708 ATVDVLVDGDKLES
+708 VTVDVLVDGDKLES

-772 IDETDYTFVVLYNGY
+772 IDET
-787 LGKDFEY
+787 
-794 PKAEPNLRQF
+794 
-804 SITGDVIVLTTEEY
+804 
-818 SAGGAT
+818 
-824 NRTDEFEVDL
+824 
-834 ENGTV
+834 
-839 NTALLYV
+839 
-846 SYNWDKVLDS
+846 
-856 DFNSWNTTFN
+856 
-866 GQTIAPIASY
+866 
-876 RDQSNLGTTYAK
+876 
-888 YGYGLVVY
+888 
-896 NVTDYVV
+896 
-903 DGLNT
+903 
-908 FGLNKNAGNSA
+908 
-919 VYPSNLIVLTDKNNS
+919 
-934 TTLKAAYIYEE
+934 
-945 ADLLSKSYNKNLDAG
+945 
-960 FNTFLNAGDH
+960 
-970 NATLFVFAASAQ
+970 
-982 SGEGNLIIN
+982 
-991 GENYTDIW
+991 NYT
-999 NGTSNSLEM
+999 
-1008 YNTTVNGPDVNIY
+1008 
-1021 FEATGATILGL
+1021 
-1032 HQLVVVEDPI
+1032 
-1042 YLVHNNL
+1042 
-1049 KPEYADTIYAGVENN
+1049 
-1064 LTLTVTNEAAP
+1064 
-1075 LENVSV
+1075 
-1081 IVYLNEDKLSSFVID
+1081 
-1096 SLAMGES
+1096 
-1103 NVTLVVDS
+1103 
-1111 TIRPVTAQTVNGN
+1111 
-1124 NNEKVNYTVII
+1124 
-1135 KDAEGNVIDYTD
+1135 
-1147 YSFVVLYNGYLGKD
+1147 FVVLYNGYLGKD

-1268 TAFVVDGLN
+1268 TALVVDGLN

-1282 KTAGNSAVYPSNLI
+1282 KTAGLSAVYPSNLI

-1330 FNTSFNVVDGNA
+1330 FNTSFNVVGGNA

-1347 AASAQSGEGNLFI
+1347 AASAQSGEGNLYI

-1487 TFVESVVTIL
+1487 TFVDSVVTIL

-1548 NKSLAKLNINLP
+1548 NKGLAKLNINLP

-1581 TVLSTITENK
+1581 TVLSIITENK

-1596 YKNATQYTVKIIGED
+1596 YRNETQYTVKIIGED

-1616 AGELV
+1616 AGEPV

-1684 TQFVE
+1684 TQFVA

>member
-36 TGEVSGDIEIASENP
+36 TGEVSGDIEIVSENP
-51 FAAGV
+51 FAAEV
-56 TDGELAYEIPEN
+56 TDGELVYEIPEN

-73 SAYAVVNSY
+73 SAYAIVNSY

-105 VLEYANLTFDN
+105 VLEYANLTFVN

-121 PVVYPITGFTSKQY
+121 PAVYQITDFTTKQY

-142 DITNNIKGLSAGD
+142 DITDNIKGLSAGD

-167 GYKFDGRIKLI
+167 GYEFDGRIKLI

-340 SVKLFIEDE
+340 SVKLFIENE
-349 EIASGNLSIGAG
+349 EIASSDLSIGAG

-646 IINVYFEATG
+646 EINVYFEATG

-772 IDETDYTFVVLYNGY
+772 IDET
-787 LGKDFEY
+787 
-794 PKAEPNLRQF
+794 
-804 SITGDVIVLTTEEY
+804 
-818 SAGGAT
+818 
-824 NRTDEFEVDL
+824 
-834 ENGTV
+834 
-839 NTALLYV
+839 
-846 SYNWDKVLDS
+846 
-856 DFNSWNTTFN
+856 
-866 GQTIAPIASY
+866 
-876 RDQSNLGTTYAK
+876 
-888 YGYGLVVY
+888 
-896 NVTDYVV
+896 
-903 DGLNT
+903 
-908 FGLNKNAGNSA
+908 
-919 VYPSNLIVLTDKNNS
+919 
-934 TTLKAAYIYEE
+934 
-945 ADLLSKSYNKNLDAG
+945 
-960 FNTFLNAGDH
+960 
-970 NATLFVFAASAQ
+970 
-982 SGEGNLIIN
+982 
-991 GENYTDIW
+991 NYT
-999 NGTSNSLEM
+999 
-1008 YNTTVNGPDVNIY
+1008 
-1021 FEATGATILGL
+1021 
-1032 HQLVVVEDPI
+1032 
-1042 YLVHNNL
+1042 
-1049 KPEYADTIYAGVENN
+1049 
-1064 LTLTVTNEAAP
+1064 
-1075 LENVSV
+1075 
-1081 IVYLNEDKLSSFVID
+1081 
-1096 SLAMGES
+1096 
-1103 NVTLVVDS
+1103 
-1111 TIRPVTAQTVNGN
+1111 
-1124 NNEKVNYTVII
+1124 
-1135 KDAEGNVIDYTD
+1135 
-1147 YSFVVLYNGYLGKD
+1147 FVVLYNGYLGKD

-1177 GDVIVLTTEDYSAGS
+1177 GDVIVLTTEEYSAGS

-1347 AASAQSGEGNLFI
+1347 AASAQSGEGNLYI

-1365 TDVWNGTSSSLEMF
+1365 TDVWNGTSNSLEMF
-1379 MADVNGTDI
+1379 NTTVNGTDI

-1454 RTYTKNTDENGTA
+1454 KTYTKNTDENGTA

-1487 TFVESVVTIL
+1487 TFVDSVVTIL

-1519 LDSDGKYLADGT
+1519 LDSEGKYLADGT
-1531 TVKFNINGVMY
+1531 VVKFNINGVMY

-1548 NKSLAKLNINLP
+1548 NKGLAKLNINLP

-1581 TVLSTITENK
+1581 TVLSIITENK

-1596 YKNATQYTVKIIGED
+1596 YRNETQYTVKIIGED

-1616 AGELV
+1616 AGEPV
-1621 TFNVNGVFYTR
+1621 TFNINGVFYTR
-1632 ETNEFGIAK
+1632 ETDEFGIAK

-1658 ECKVS
+1658 GCKVS

-1684 TQFVE
+1684 TQFVA

>member
-1 MKLRNNFLF
+1 MKLRNNLLYF
-10 LTIFVFL
+10 TIFVFL
-17 IMISSGIVFA
+17 IIISSGIVFA
-27 EDSALPSVA
+27 EDSALPSVES
-36 TGEVSGDIEIASENP
+36 GEVSGDIEIVSENP
-51 FAAGV
+51 FAAEV
-56 TDGELAYEIPEN
+56 TDGELVYEIPEN

-82 SGSGK
+82 SGNGN
-87 PEYGLTTN
+87 PTYGFTTN

-105 VLEYANLTFDN
+105 VLEYANLTFVN

-121 PVVYPITGFTSKQY
+121 PAVYQITDFTSKQY

-142 DITNNIKGLSAGD
+142 DITDNIKGLSAGD

-167 GYKFDGRIKLI
+167 DYNFDGRIKLI

-185 DYDNDKISYWLNI
+185 DYDNEKISYWLNI

-223 TLESI
+223 TLEAI

-254 NFIYDVWNITDNF
+254 YFIFDVWNITDNF
-267 EPGEDTNFTYT
+267 ELGEDTNFTYT

-409 YKVLYD
+409 YKVLYN

-448 SAGGATNRTDEY
+448 SVAGDTNRTDEY
-460 DVDLMDG
+460 DVDLMGG

-477 YNWDKNIIGDF
+477 YNWDKVVEGDF
-488 NTWNTTFNNQ
+488 KTWNTTFNNQ

-510 NLGSSAKYGY
+510 NLGGYGKYGY

-527 SDLVVDGINTFEF
+527 TDLVVDGINTFEF
-540 NKTAGNAAVYPTNL
+540 NKTAGNVAVYPTNL

-582 KNVAPSFNTPFNVV
+582 KNVAPSFNTPFNVT

-607 SAQSGEGNLMVNDK
+607 SAQSGEGNLMVNGK

-656 STILGLHQ
+656 STILSLHQ

-708 ATVDVLVDGDKLES
+708 VTVDVLVDGDKLES

-772 IDETDYTFVVLYNGY
+772 IDET
-787 LGKDFEY
+787 
-794 PKAEPNLRQF
+794 
-804 SITGDVIVLTTEEY
+804 
-818 SAGGAT
+818 
-824 NRTDEFEVDL
+824 
-834 ENGTV
+834 
-839 NTALLYV
+839 
-846 SYNWDKVLDS
+846 
-856 DFNSWNTTFN
+856 
-866 GQTIAPIASY
+866 
-876 RDQSNLGTTYAK
+876 
-888 YGYGLVVY
+888 
-896 NVTDYVV
+896 
-903 DGLNT
+903 
-908 FGLNKNAGNSA
+908 
-919 VYPSNLIVLTDKNNS
+919 
-934 TTLKAAYIYEE
+934 
-945 ADLLSKSYNKNLDAG
+945 
-960 FNTFLNAGDH
+960 
-970 NATLFVFAASAQ
+970 
-982 SGEGNLIIN
+982 
-991 GENYTDIW
+991 NYT
-999 NGTSNSLEM
+999 
-1008 YNTTVNGPDVNIY
+1008 
-1021 FEATGATILGL
+1021 
-1032 HQLVVVEDPI
+1032 
-1042 YLVHNNL
+1042 
-1049 KPEYADTIYAGVENN
+1049 
-1064 LTLTVTNEAAP
+1064 
-1075 LENVSV
+1075 
-1081 IVYLNEDKLSSFVID
+1081 
-1096 SLAMGES
+1096 
-1103 NVTLVVDS
+1103 
-1111 TIRPVTAQTVNGN
+1111 
-1124 NNEKVNYTVII
+1124 
-1135 KDAEGNVIDYTD
+1135 
-1147 YSFVVLYNGYLGKD
+1147 FVVLYNGYLGKD

-1268 TAFVVDGLN
+1268 TALVVDGLN

-1282 KTAGNSAVYPSNLI
+1282 KTAGLSAVYPSNLI

-1347 AASAQSGEGNLFI
+1347 AASAQSGEGNLYI

-1365 TDVWNGTSSSLEMF
+1365 TDVWNGTGSSLEMF

-1487 TFVESVVTIL
+1487 TFVDSVVTIL

-1519 LDSDGKYLADGT
+1519 LDSEGKYLADGT
-1531 TVKFNINGVMY
+1531 VVKFNINGVMY

-1548 NKSLAKLNINLP
+1548 NKGLAKLNINLP

-1581 TVLSTITENK
+1581 TVLSIITENK

-1596 YKNATQYTVKIIGED
+1596 YRNETQYTVKIIGED

-1616 AGELV
+1616 AGEPV

-1632 ETNEFGIAK
+1632 ETDEFGIAK

-1658 ECKVS
+1658 GCKVS
-1663 NDIKVLNVLTA
+1663 NDIKVLSVLTA

-1679 KYQDG
+1679 KYYDG
-1684 TQFVE
+1684 TQFVA

>member
-36 TGEVSGDIEIASENP
+36 TGEVSGDIEIVSENP
-51 FAAGV
+51 FAAEV
-56 TDGELAYEIPEN
+56 TDGELVYEIPEN

-82 SGSGK
+82 SGSGNPK
-87 PEYGLTTN
+87 YGLTTN

-105 VLEYANLTFDN
+105 VLEYVNLTFVND
-116 NTAND
+116 TAND

-448 SAGGATNRTDEY
+448 SVAGDTNRTDEY
-460 DVDLMDG
+460 DVDLMGG

-477 YNWDKNIIGDF
+477 YNWDKVVEGDF
-488 NTWNTTFNNQ
+488 KTWNTTFNNQ

-510 NLGSSAKYGY
+510 NLGGYGKYGY

-527 SDLVVDGINTFEF
+527 TDLVVDGINTFEF
-540 NKTAGNAAVYPTNL
+540 NKTAGNVAVYPTNL

-582 KNVAPSFNTPFNVV
+582 KNVAPSFNTPFNVT

-607 SAQSGEGNLMVNDK
+607 SAQSGEGNLMVNGK

-656 STILGLHQ
+656 STILSLHQ

-708 ATVDVLVDGDKLES
+708 VTVDVLVDGDKLES

-772 IDETDYTFVVLYNGY
+772 IDET
-787 LGKDFEY
+787 
-794 PKAEPNLRQF
+794 
-804 SITGDVIVLTTEEY
+804 
-818 SAGGAT
+818 
-824 NRTDEFEVDL
+824 
-834 ENGTV
+834 
-839 NTALLYV
+839 
-846 SYNWDKVLDS
+846 
-856 DFNSWNTTFN
+856 
-866 GQTIAPIASY
+866 
-876 RDQSNLGTTYAK
+876 
-888 YGYGLVVY
+888 
-896 NVTDYVV
+896 
-903 DGLNT
+903 
-908 FGLNKNAGNSA
+908 
-919 VYPSNLIVLTDKNNS
+919 
-934 TTLKAAYIYEE
+934 
-945 ADLLSKSYNKNLDAG
+945 
-960 FNTFLNAGDH
+960 
-970 NATLFVFAASAQ
+970 
-982 SGEGNLIIN
+982 
-991 GENYTDIW
+991 NYT
-999 NGTSNSLEM
+999 
-1008 YNTTVNGPDVNIY
+1008 
-1021 FEATGATILGL
+1021 
-1032 HQLVVVEDPI
+1032 
-1042 YLVHNNL
+1042 
-1049 KPEYADTIYAGVENN
+1049 
-1064 LTLTVTNEAAP
+1064 
-1075 LENVSV
+1075 
-1081 IVYLNEDKLSSFVID
+1081 
-1096 SLAMGES
+1096 
-1103 NVTLVVDS
+1103 
-1111 TIRPVTAQTVNGN
+1111 
-1124 NNEKVNYTVII
+1124 
-1135 KDAEGNVIDYTD
+1135 
-1147 YSFVVLYNGYLGKD
+1147 FVVLYNGYLGKD

-1268 TAFVVDGLN
+1268 TAFVVDGVN

-1296 VLTDKDDATTLKTV
+1296 VLTDKDDTTTLKTL

-1347 AASAQSGEGNLFI
+1347 AASAQSGEGNLYI

-1365 TDVWNGTSSSLEMF
+1365 TDVWNGTGSSLEMF
-1379 MADVNGTDI
+1379 MVDVNGTDI

-1487 TFVESVVTIL
+1487 TFVDSVVTIL

-1519 LDSDGKYLADGT
+1519 LDSEGKYLADGT

-1548 NKSLAKLNINLP
+1548 NKGLAKLNINLP

-1566 TAMNPVTGEKAANNI
+1566 TAMNLVTGEKAANNI

-1596 YKNATQYTVKIIGED
+1596 YRNATQYTVKIIGED

-1616 AGELV
+1616 AGEPV
-1621 TFNVNGVFYTR
+1621 TFNINGVFYTR
-1632 ETNEFGIAK
+1632 ETDEFGIAK

-1658 ECKVS
+1658 GCKVS
-1663 NDIKVLNVLTA
+1663 NDIKVLSVLTA

-1679 KYQDG
+1679 KYYDG
-1684 TQFVE
+1684 TQFVA

>member
-36 TGEVSGDIEIASENP
+36 TGEVSGDIEIVSENP
-51 FAAGV
+51 FAAEV
-56 TDGELAYEIPEN
+56 TDGELVYEIPEN

-73 SAYAVVNSY
+73 SAYAIVNSY

-105 VLEYANLTFDN
+105 VLEYANLTFVN

-121 PVVYPITGFTSKQY
+121 PAVYQITDFTTKQY

-142 DITNNIKGLSAGD
+142 DITDNIKGLSAGD

-167 GYKFDGRIKLI
+167 GYEFDGRIKLI

-212 TKDFDDYCDDV
+212 TKDFDDYCDEV

-340 SVKLFIEDE
+340 SVKLFIENE
-349 EIASGNLSIGAG
+349 EIASSDLSIGAG

-607 SAQSGEGNLMVNDK
+607 SAQSGEGNLMVNSK

-656 STILGLHQ
+656 STILSLHQ

-772 IDETDYTFVVLYNGY
+772 IDET
-787 LGKDFEY
+787 
-794 PKAEPNLRQF
+794 
-804 SITGDVIVLTTEEY
+804 
-818 SAGGAT
+818 
-824 NRTDEFEVDL
+824 
-834 ENGTV
+834 
-839 NTALLYV
+839 
-846 SYNWDKVLDS
+846 
-856 DFNSWNTTFN
+856 
-866 GQTIAPIASY
+866 
-876 RDQSNLGTTYAK
+876 
-888 YGYGLVVY
+888 
-896 NVTDYVV
+896 
-903 DGLNT
+903 
-908 FGLNKNAGNSA
+908 
-919 VYPSNLIVLTDKNNS
+919 
-934 TTLKAAYIYEE
+934 
-945 ADLLSKSYNKNLDAG
+945 
-960 FNTFLNAGDH
+960 
-970 NATLFVFAASAQ
+970 
-982 SGEGNLIIN
+982 
-991 GENYTDIW
+991 NYT
-999 NGTSNSLEM
+999 
-1008 YNTTVNGPDVNIY
+1008 
-1021 FEATGATILGL
+1021 
-1032 HQLVVVEDPI
+1032 
-1042 YLVHNNL
+1042 
-1049 KPEYADTIYAGVENN
+1049 
-1064 LTLTVTNEAAP
+1064 
-1075 LENVSV
+1075 
-1081 IVYLNEDKLSSFVID
+1081 
-1096 SLAMGES
+1096 
-1103 NVTLVVDS
+1103 
-1111 TIRPVTAQTVNGN
+1111 
-1124 NNEKVNYTVII
+1124 
-1135 KDAEGNVIDYTD
+1135 
-1147 YSFVVLYNGYLGKD
+1147 FVVLYNGYLGKD

-1177 GDVIVLTTEDYSAGS
+1177 GDVIVLTTEEYSAGS

-1238 TIAPMAS
+1238 TIAPIAS

-1310 YIYEEADLLSKS
+1310 YIYKEADLLSKS

-1347 AASAQSGEGNLFI
+1347 AASAQSGEGNLYI

-1365 TDVWNGTSSSLEMF
+1365 TDVWNGTSNSLEMF
-1379 MADVNGTDI
+1379 NTTVNGTDI

-1402 HQMVIVEQENI
+1402 HQMIIVEQENI

-1454 RTYTKNTDENGTA
+1454 KTYTKNTDENGTA

-1519 LDSDGKYLADGT
+1519 LDSEGKYLADGIV
-1531 TVKFNINGVMY
+1531 VKFNINGVMY

-1548 NKSLAKLNINLP
+1548 NKGLAKLNINLP

-1581 TVLSTITENK
+1581 TVLSIITENK

-1596 YKNATQYTVKIIGED
+1596 YRNETQYTVKIIGED

-1616 AGELV
+1616 AGEPV

-1632 ETNEFGIAK
+1632 ETDEFGIAK

-1658 ECKVS
+1658 GCKVS
-1663 NDIKVLNVLTA
+1663 NDIKVLSVLTA

-1679 KYQDG
+1679 KYYDG
-1684 TQFVE
+1684 TQFVA

>member
-1 MKLRNNFLF
+1 MKLRNNLLYF
-10 LTIFVFL
+10 TIFVFL
-17 IMISSGIVFA
+17 IIISSGIVFA
-27 EDSALPSVA
+27 EDSALPSVES
-36 TGEVSGDIEIASENP
+36 GEVSGDIEIVSENP
-51 FAAGV
+51 FAAEV
-56 TDGELAYEIPEN
+56 TDGELVYEIPEN

-82 SGSGK
+82 SGNGN
-87 PEYGLTTN
+87 PTYGFTTN

-105 VLEYANLTFDN
+105 VLEYANLTFVN

-121 PVVYPITGFTSKQY
+121 PAVYQITDFTSKQY

-142 DITNNIKGLSAGD
+142 DITDNIKGLSAGD

-167 GYKFDGRIKLI
+167 DYNFDGRIKLI

-185 DYDNDKISYWLNI
+185 DYDNEKISYWLNI

-223 TLESI
+223 TLEAI

-267 EPGEDTNFTYT
+267 ELGEDTNFTYT

-409 YKVLYD
+409 YKVLYN

-448 SAGGATNRTDEY
+448 SVAGDTNRTDEY
-460 DVDLMDG
+460 DVDLMGG

-477 YNWDKNIIGDF
+477 YNWDKVVEGDF
-488 NTWNTTFNNQ
+488 KTWNTTFNNQ

-510 NLGSSAKYGY
+510 NLGGYGKYGY

-527 SDLVVDGINTFEF
+527 TDLVVDGINTFEF
-540 NKTAGNAAVYPTNL
+540 NKTAGNVAVYPTNL

-582 KNVAPSFNTPFNVV
+582 KNVAPSFNTPFNVT

-607 SAQSGEGNLMVNDK
+607 SAQSGEGNLMVNGK

-656 STILGLHQ
+656 STILSLHQ

-708 ATVDVLVDGDKLES
+708 VTVDVLVDGDKLES

-772 IDETDYTFVVLYNGY
+772 IDET
-787 LGKDFEY
+787 
-794 PKAEPNLRQF
+794 
-804 SITGDVIVLTTEEY
+804 
-818 SAGGAT
+818 
-824 NRTDEFEVDL
+824 
-834 ENGTV
+834 
-839 NTALLYV
+839 
-846 SYNWDKVLDS
+846 
-856 DFNSWNTTFN
+856 
-866 GQTIAPIASY
+866 
-876 RDQSNLGTTYAK
+876 
-888 YGYGLVVY
+888 
-896 NVTDYVV
+896 
-903 DGLNT
+903 
-908 FGLNKNAGNSA
+908 
-919 VYPSNLIVLTDKNNS
+919 
-934 TTLKAAYIYEE
+934 
-945 ADLLSKSYNKNLDAG
+945 
-960 FNTFLNAGDH
+960 
-970 NATLFVFAASAQ
+970 
-982 SGEGNLIIN
+982 
-991 GENYTDIW
+991 NYT
-999 NGTSNSLEM
+999 
-1008 YNTTVNGPDVNIY
+1008 
-1021 FEATGATILGL
+1021 
-1032 HQLVVVEDPI
+1032 
-1042 YLVHNNL
+1042 
-1049 KPEYADTIYAGVENN
+1049 
-1064 LTLTVTNEAAP
+1064 
-1075 LENVSV
+1075 
-1081 IVYLNEDKLSSFVID
+1081 
-1096 SLAMGES
+1096 
-1103 NVTLVVDS
+1103 
-1111 TIRPVTAQTVNGN
+1111 
-1124 NNEKVNYTVII
+1124 
-1135 KDAEGNVIDYTD
+1135 
-1147 YSFVVLYNGYLGKD
+1147 FVVLYNGYLGKD

-1268 TAFVVDGLN
+1268 TALVVDGLN

-1282 KTAGNSAVYPSNLI
+1282 KTAGLSAVYPSNLI

-1330 FNTSFNVVDGNA
+1330 FNTSFNVVGGNA

-1347 AASAQSGEGNLFI
+1347 AASAQSGEGNLYI

-1365 TDVWNGTSSSLEMF
+1365 TDVWNGTGSSLEMF

-1454 RTYTKNTDENGTA
+1454 KTYTKNTDENGTA

-1487 TFVESVVTIL
+1487 TFVDSVVTIL

-1519 LDSDGKYLADGT
+1519 LDSEGKYLADGT
-1531 TVKFNINGVMY
+1531 VVKFNINGVMY

-1548 NKSLAKLNINLP
+1548 NKGLAKLNINLP

-1581 TVLSTITENK
+1581 TVLSIITENK

-1596 YKNATQYTVKIIGED
+1596 YRNETQYTVKIIGED

-1616 AGELV
+1616 AGEPV

-1632 ETNEFGIAK
+1632 ETDEFGIAK

-1658 ECKVS
+1658 GCKVS
-1663 NDIKVLNVLTA
+1663 NDIKVLSVLTA

-1679 KYQDG
+1679 KYYDG
-1684 TQFVE
+1684 TQFVA

>member
-1 MKLRNNFLF
+1 
-10 LTIFVFL
+10 
-17 IMISSGIVFA
+17 MISSGIVFA

-36 TGEVSGDIEIASENP
+36 TGEVSGDIEIVSENP
-51 FAAGV
+51 FAAEV
-56 TDGELAYEIPEN
+56 TDGELVYEIPEN

-73 SAYAVVNSY
+73 SAYAIVNSY

-105 VLEYANLTFDN
+105 VLEYANLTFVN

-121 PVVYPITGFTSKQY
+121 PAVYQITDFTTKQY

-142 DITNNIKGLSAGD
+142 DITDNIKGLSAGD

-167 GYKFDGRIKLI
+167 GYEFDGRIKLI

-340 SVKLFIEDE
+340 SVKLFIENE
-349 EIASGNLSIGAG
+349 EIASSDLSIGAG

-646 IINVYFEATG
+646 EINVYFEATG

-772 IDETDYTFVVLYNGY
+772 IDETNYTFVVLYNGY

-856 DFNSWNTTFN
+856 DYNSWNTTFN

-896 NVTDYVV
+896 
-903 DGLNT
+903 
-908 FGLNKNAGNSA
+908 
-919 VYPSNLIVLTDKNNS
+919 
-934 TTLKAAYIYEE
+934 
-945 ADLLSKSYNKNLDAG
+945 
-960 FNTFLNAGDH
+960 
-970 NATLFVFAASAQ
+970 
-982 SGEGNLIIN
+982 
-991 GENYTDIW
+991 
-999 NGTSNSLEM
+999 
-1008 YNTTVNGPDVNIY
+1008 
-1021 FEATGATILGL
+1021 
-1032 HQLVVVEDPI
+1032 
-1042 YLVHNNL
+1042 
-1049 KPEYADTIYAGVENN
+1049 
-1064 LTLTVTNEAAP
+1064 
-1075 LENVSV
+1075 
-1081 IVYLNEDKLSSFVID
+1081 
-1096 SLAMGES
+1096 
-1103 NVTLVVDS
+1103 
-1111 TIRPVTAQTVNGN
+1111 
-1124 NNEKVNYTVII
+1124 
-1135 KDAEGNVIDYTD
+1135 
-1147 YSFVVLYNGYLGKD
+1147 
-1161 FEYPKA
+1161 
-1167 EPNLREITVT
+1167 
-1177 GDVIVLTTEDYSAGS
+1177 
-1192 ATNRTD
+1192 
-1198 VFEVDLENGTVN
+1198 
-1210 TALLYVSYNWDKV
+1210 
-1223 LDSDYNS
+1223 
-1230 WNTTFNGQ
+1230 
-1238 TIAPMAS
+1238 
-1245 YRDQSNLGT
+1245 
-1254 TYAKYG
+1254 
-1260 YGLVVYDV
+1260 DV
-1268 TAFVVDGLN
+1268 TALVVDGLN

-1282 KTAGNSAVYPSNLI
+1282 KTAGLSAVYPSNLI
-1296 VLTDKDDATTLKTV
+1296 VLTDKDDTTTLKTL

-1347 AASAQSGEGNLFI
+1347 AASAQSGEGNLYI

-1379 MADVNGTDI
+1379 VADVNGTDI

-1487 TFVESVVTIL
+1487 TFVDSVVTIL

-1519 LDSDGKYLADGT
+1519 LDSEGKYLADGT
-1531 TVKFNINGVMY
+1531 VVKFNINGVMY

-1548 NKSLAKLNINLP
+1548 NKGLAKLNINLP

-1581 TVLSTITENK
+1581 TVLSIITENN

-1632 ETNEFGIAK
+1632 ETDEFGIAK

-1663 NDIKVLNVLTA
+1663 NDIKVLNILTA

-1684 TQFVE
+1684 TQFVA

>member
-36 TGEVSGDIEIASENP
+36 TGEVSGDIEIVSENP
-51 FAAGV
+51 FAAEV
-56 TDGELAYEIPEN
+56 TDGELVYEIPEN

-73 SAYAVVNSY
+73 SAYAIVNSY

-105 VLEYANLTFDN
+105 VLEYANLTFVN

-121 PVVYPITGFTSKQY
+121 PAVYQITDFTTKQY

-142 DITNNIKGLSAGD
+142 DITDNIKGLSAGD

-167 GYKFDGRIKLI
+167 GYEFDGRIKLI

-349 EIASGNLSIGAG
+349 EIASSDLSIGAG

-646 IINVYFEATG
+646 EINVYFEATG

-772 IDETDYTFVVLYNGY
+772 IDET
-787 LGKDFEY
+787 
-794 PKAEPNLRQF
+794 
-804 SITGDVIVLTTEEY
+804 
-818 SAGGAT
+818 
-824 NRTDEFEVDL
+824 
-834 ENGTV
+834 
-839 NTALLYV
+839 
-846 SYNWDKVLDS
+846 
-856 DFNSWNTTFN
+856 
-866 GQTIAPIASY
+866 
-876 RDQSNLGTTYAK
+876 
-888 YGYGLVVY
+888 
-896 NVTDYVV
+896 
-903 DGLNT
+903 
-908 FGLNKNAGNSA
+908 
-919 VYPSNLIVLTDKNNS
+919 
-934 TTLKAAYIYEE
+934 
-945 ADLLSKSYNKNLDAG
+945 
-960 FNTFLNAGDH
+960 
-970 NATLFVFAASAQ
+970 
-982 SGEGNLIIN
+982 
-991 GENYTDIW
+991 NYT
-999 NGTSNSLEM
+999 
-1008 YNTTVNGPDVNIY
+1008 
-1021 FEATGATILGL
+1021 
-1032 HQLVVVEDPI
+1032 
-1042 YLVHNNL
+1042 
-1049 KPEYADTIYAGVENN
+1049 
-1064 LTLTVTNEAAP
+1064 
-1075 LENVSV
+1075 
-1081 IVYLNEDKLSSFVID
+1081 
-1096 SLAMGES
+1096 
-1103 NVTLVVDS
+1103 
-1111 TIRPVTAQTVNGN
+1111 
-1124 NNEKVNYTVII
+1124 
-1135 KDAEGNVIDYTD
+1135 
-1147 YSFVVLYNGYLGKD
+1147 FVVLYNGYLGKD

-1177 GDVIVLTTEDYSAGS
+1177 GDVIVLTTEEYSAGS

-1238 TIAPMAS
+1238 TIAPIAS

-1347 AASAQSGEGNLFI
+1347 AASAQSGEGNLYI

-1365 TDVWNGTSSSLEMF
+1365 TDVWNGTGNSLEMF
-1379 MADVNGTDI
+1379 NTTVNGTDI

-1454 RTYTKNTDENGTA
+1454 KTYTKNTDENGTA

-1519 LDSDGKYLADGT
+1519 LDSEGKYLADGIV
-1531 TVKFNINGVMY
+1531 VKFNINGVMY

-1548 NKSLAKLNINLP
+1548 NKGLAKLNINLP

-1581 TVLSTITENK
+1581 TVLSIITENK

-1596 YKNATQYTVKIIGED
+1596 YRNETQYTVKIIGED

-1658 ECKVS
+1658 GCKVS

-1684 TQFVE
+1684 TQFVA

>member
-1 MKLRNNFLF
+1 MKLRNNLLYF
-10 LTIFVFL
+10 TIFVFL
-17 IMISSGIVFA
+17 IIISSGIVFA
-27 EDSALPSVA
+27 EDSALPSVES
-36 TGEVSGDIEIASENP
+36 GEVSGDIEIVSENP
-51 FAAGV
+51 FAAEV
-56 TDGELAYEIPEN
+56 TDGELVYEIPEN

-82 SGSGK
+82 SGNGN
-87 PEYGLTTN
+87 PTYGFTTN

-105 VLEYANLTFDN
+105 VLEYANLTFVN

-121 PVVYPITGFTSKQY
+121 PAVYQITDFTSKQY

-142 DITNNIKGLSAGD
+142 DITDNIKGLSAGD

-167 GYKFDGRIKLI
+167 DYNFDGRIKLI

-185 DYDNDKISYWLNI
+185 DYDNEKISYWLNI

-223 TLESI
+223 TLEAI

-267 EPGEDTNFTYT
+267 ELGEDTNFTYT

-582 KNVAPSFNTPFNVV
+582 KNVAPSFNTPFNVT

-607 SAQSGEGNLMVNDK
+607 SAQSGEGNLMVNGK

-656 STILGLHQ
+656 STILSLHQ

-708 ATVDVLVDGDKLES
+708 VTVDVLVDGDKLES

-772 IDETDYTFVVLYNGY
+772 IDET
-787 LGKDFEY
+787 
-794 PKAEPNLRQF
+794 
-804 SITGDVIVLTTEEY
+804 
-818 SAGGAT
+818 
-824 NRTDEFEVDL
+824 
-834 ENGTV
+834 
-839 NTALLYV
+839 
-846 SYNWDKVLDS
+846 
-856 DFNSWNTTFN
+856 
-866 GQTIAPIASY
+866 
-876 RDQSNLGTTYAK
+876 
-888 YGYGLVVY
+888 
-896 NVTDYVV
+896 
-903 DGLNT
+903 
-908 FGLNKNAGNSA
+908 
-919 VYPSNLIVLTDKNNS
+919 
-934 TTLKAAYIYEE
+934 
-945 ADLLSKSYNKNLDAG
+945 
-960 FNTFLNAGDH
+960 
-970 NATLFVFAASAQ
+970 
-982 SGEGNLIIN
+982 
-991 GENYTDIW
+991 NYT
-999 NGTSNSLEM
+999 
-1008 YNTTVNGPDVNIY
+1008 
-1021 FEATGATILGL
+1021 
-1032 HQLVVVEDPI
+1032 
-1042 YLVHNNL
+1042 
-1049 KPEYADTIYAGVENN
+1049 
-1064 LTLTVTNEAAP
+1064 
-1075 LENVSV
+1075 
-1081 IVYLNEDKLSSFVID
+1081 
-1096 SLAMGES
+1096 
-1103 NVTLVVDS
+1103 
-1111 TIRPVTAQTVNGN
+1111 
-1124 NNEKVNYTVII
+1124 
-1135 KDAEGNVIDYTD
+1135 
-1147 YSFVVLYNGYLGKD
+1147 FVVLYNGYLGKD

-1268 TAFVVDGLN
+1268 TALVVDGLN

-1282 KTAGNSAVYPSNLI
+1282 KTAGLSAVYPSNLI

-1330 FNTSFNVVDGNA
+1330 FNTSFNVVGGNA

-1347 AASAQSGEGNLFI
+1347 AASAQSGEGNLYI

-1365 TDVWNGTSSSLEMF
+1365 TDVWNGTGSSLEMF

-1454 RTYTKNTDENGTA
+1454 KTYTKNTDENGTA

-1487 TFVESVVTIL
+1487 TFVDSVVTIL

-1519 LDSDGKYLADGT
+1519 LDSEGKYLADGT
-1531 TVKFNINGVMY
+1531 VVKFNINGVMY

-1548 NKSLAKLNINLP
+1548 NKGLAKLNINLP

-1581 TVLSTITENK
+1581 TVLSIITENK

-1596 YKNATQYTVKIIGED
+1596 YRNETQYTVKIIGED

-1616 AGELV
+1616 AGEPV

-1632 ETNEFGIAK
+1632 ETDEFGIAK

-1658 ECKVS
+1658 GCKVS

-1684 TQFVE
+1684 TQFVA

>member
-36 TGEVSGDIEIASENP
+36 TGEVSGDIEIVSENP
-51 FAAGV
+51 FAAEV
-56 TDGELAYEIPEN
+56 TDGELVYEIPEN

-73 SAYAVVNSY
+73 SAYAIVNSY

-105 VLEYANLTFDN
+105 VLEYANLTFVN

-121 PVVYPITGFTSKQY
+121 PAVYQITDFTTKQY

-142 DITNNIKGLSAGD
+142 DITDNIKGLSAGD

-167 GYKFDGRIKLI
+167 GYEFDGRIKLI

-340 SVKLFIEDE
+340 SVKLFIENE
-349 EIASGNLSIGAG
+349 EIASSDLSIGAG

-646 IINVYFEATG
+646 EINVYFEATG

-772 IDETDYTFVVLYNGY
+772 IDET
-787 LGKDFEY
+787 
-794 PKAEPNLRQF
+794 
-804 SITGDVIVLTTEEY
+804 
-818 SAGGAT
+818 
-824 NRTDEFEVDL
+824 
-834 ENGTV
+834 
-839 NTALLYV
+839 
-846 SYNWDKVLDS
+846 
-856 DFNSWNTTFN
+856 
-866 GQTIAPIASY
+866 
-876 RDQSNLGTTYAK
+876 
-888 YGYGLVVY
+888 
-896 NVTDYVV
+896 
-903 DGLNT
+903 
-908 FGLNKNAGNSA
+908 
-919 VYPSNLIVLTDKNNS
+919 
-934 TTLKAAYIYEE
+934 
-945 ADLLSKSYNKNLDAG
+945 
-960 FNTFLNAGDH
+960 
-970 NATLFVFAASAQ
+970 
-982 SGEGNLIIN
+982 
-991 GENYTDIW
+991 NYT
-999 NGTSNSLEM
+999 
-1008 YNTTVNGPDVNIY
+1008 
-1021 FEATGATILGL
+1021 
-1032 HQLVVVEDPI
+1032 
-1042 YLVHNNL
+1042 
-1049 KPEYADTIYAGVENN
+1049 
-1064 LTLTVTNEAAP
+1064 
-1075 LENVSV
+1075 
-1081 IVYLNEDKLSSFVID
+1081 
-1096 SLAMGES
+1096 
-1103 NVTLVVDS
+1103 
-1111 TIRPVTAQTVNGN
+1111 
-1124 NNEKVNYTVII
+1124 
-1135 KDAEGNVIDYTD
+1135 
-1147 YSFVVLYNGYLGKD
+1147 FVVLYNGYLGKD

-1177 GDVIVLTTEDYSAGS
+1177 GDVIVLTTEEYSAGS

-1268 TAFVVDGLN
+1268 TALVVDGLN

-1282 KTAGNSAVYPSNLI
+1282 KTAGLSAVYPSNLI

-1347 AASAQSGEGNLFI
+1347 AASAQSGEGNLYI

-1365 TDVWNGTSSSLEMF
+1365 TDVWNGTGNSLEMF
-1379 MADVNGTDI
+1379 NTTVNGTDI

-1487 TFVESVVTIL
+1487 TFVDSVVTIL

-1519 LDSDGKYLADGT
+1519 LDSEGKYLADGT
-1531 TVKFNINGVMY
+1531 VVKFNINGVMY

-1548 NKSLAKLNINLP
+1548 NKGLAKLNINLP

-1581 TVLSTITENK
+1581 TVLSIITENK

-1596 YKNATQYTVKIIGED
+1596 YRNETQYTVKIIGED

-1616 AGELV
+1616 AGEPV
-1621 TFNVNGVFYTR
+1621 TFNINGVFYTR
-1632 ETNEFGIAK
+1632 ETDEFGIAK

-1658 ECKVS
+1658 GCKVS
-1663 NDIKVLNVLTA
+1663 NDIKVLSVLTA

-1679 KYQDG
+1679 KYYDG
-1684 TQFVE
+1684 TQFVA

>member
-87 PEYGLTTN
+87 SEYGLTTN
-95 ISLTAGNTTE
+95 ISLTVGNTTE
-105 VLEYANLTFDN
+105 VLEYANLTFVND
-116 NTAND
+116 TAND
-121 PVVYPITGFTSKQY
+121 LVVYPITDFTTKQY

-142 DITNNIKGLSAGD
+142 DITDNIKGLSAGD

-228 SLSSSDAKSYELNGK
+228 SRSSSDAKSYELNGK

-646 IINVYFEATG
+646 EINVYFEATG

-896 NVTDYVV
+896 NVTDY
-903 DGLNT
+903 
-908 FGLNKNAGNSA
+908 
-919 VYPSNLIVLTDKNNS
+919 
-934 TTLKAAYIYEE
+934 
-945 ADLLSKSYNKNLDAG
+945 
-960 FNTFLNAGDH
+960 
-970 NATLFVFAASAQ
+970 
-982 SGEGNLIIN
+982 
-991 GENYTDIW
+991 
-999 NGTSNSLEM
+999 
-1008 YNTTVNGPDVNIY
+1008 
-1021 FEATGATILGL
+1021 
-1032 HQLVVVEDPI
+1032 
-1042 YLVHNNL
+1042 
-1049 KPEYADTIYAGVENN
+1049 
-1064 LTLTVTNEAAP
+1064 
-1075 LENVSV
+1075 
-1081 IVYLNEDKLSSFVID
+1081 
-1096 SLAMGES
+1096 
-1103 NVTLVVDS
+1103 
-1111 TIRPVTAQTVNGN
+1111 
-1124 NNEKVNYTVII
+1124 
-1135 KDAEGNVIDYTD
+1135 
-1147 YSFVVLYNGYLGKD
+1147 
-1161 FEYPKA
+1161 
-1167 EPNLREITVT
+1167 
-1177 GDVIVLTTEDYSAGS
+1177 
-1192 ATNRTD
+1192 
-1198 VFEVDLENGTVN
+1198 
-1210 TALLYVSYNWDKV
+1210 
-1223 LDSDYNS
+1223 
-1230 WNTTFNGQ
+1230 
-1238 TIAPMAS
+1238 
-1245 YRDQSNLGT
+1245 
-1254 TYAKYG
+1254 
-1260 YGLVVYDV
+1260 
-1268 TAFVVDGLN
+1268 VVDGLN

-1548 NKSLAKLNINLP
+1548 NKGLAKLNINLP

-1581 TVLSTITENK
+1581 IVLSTITENK

-1684 TQFVE
+1684 TQFVA

-1715 VTDSFGQAKLNIN
+1715 VTDSFGQAKLNIR
-1728 LLPGE
+1728 LPSGE

-1742 LNTANKITI
+1742 ANIANKITI
-1751 TA
+1751 TP

>member
-1 MKLRNNFLF
+1 MFDNICILNNDFFRNCF
-10 LTIFVFL
+10 
-17 IMISSGIVFA
+17 
-27 EDSALPSVA
+27 
-36 TGEVSGDIEIASENP
+36 GEVSGDIEIVSENP
-51 FAAGV
+51 FAAEV
-56 TDGELAYEIPEN
+56 TDGELVYEIPEN

-82 SGSGK
+82 SGNGN
-87 PEYGLTTN
+87 PTYGFTTN

-105 VLEYANLTFDN
+105 VLEYANLTFVN

-121 PVVYPITGFTSKQY
+121 PAVYQITDFTSKQY

-142 DITNNIKGLSAGD
+142 DITDNIKGLSAGD

-167 GYKFDGRIKLI
+167 DYNFDGRIKLI

-185 DYDNDKISYWLNI
+185 DYDNEKISYWLNI

-223 TLESI
+223 TLEAI

-243 ALADPIQEKGN
+243 ALTDPIQEKGN
-254 NFIYDVWNITDNF
+254 YFIFDVWNITDNF

-448 SAGGATNRTDEY
+448 SVAGDTNRTDEY
-460 DVDLMDG
+460 DVDLMGG

-477 YNWDKNIIGDF
+477 YNWDKVVEGDF
-488 NTWNTTFNNQ
+488 KTWNTTFNNQ

-510 NLGSSAKYGY
+510 NLGGYGKYGY

-527 SDLVVDGINTFEF
+527 TDLVVDGINTFEF
-540 NKTAGNAAVYPTNL
+540 NKTAGNVAVYPTNL

-582 KNVAPSFNTPFNVV
+582 KNVAPSFNTPFNVT

-607 SAQSGEGNLMVNDK
+607 SAQSGEGNLMVNGK

-646 IINVYFEATG
+646 EINVYFEATG

-772 IDETDYTFVVLYNGY
+772 IDET
-787 LGKDFEY
+787 
-794 PKAEPNLRQF
+794 
-804 SITGDVIVLTTEEY
+804 
-818 SAGGAT
+818 
-824 NRTDEFEVDL
+824 
-834 ENGTV
+834 
-839 NTALLYV
+839 
-846 SYNWDKVLDS
+846 
-856 DFNSWNTTFN
+856 
-866 GQTIAPIASY
+866 
-876 RDQSNLGTTYAK
+876 
-888 YGYGLVVY
+888 
-896 NVTDYVV
+896 
-903 DGLNT
+903 
-908 FGLNKNAGNSA
+908 
-919 VYPSNLIVLTDKNNS
+919 
-934 TTLKAAYIYEE
+934 
-945 ADLLSKSYNKNLDAG
+945 
-960 FNTFLNAGDH
+960 
-970 NATLFVFAASAQ
+970 
-982 SGEGNLIIN
+982 
-991 GENYTDIW
+991 NYT
-999 NGTSNSLEM
+999 
-1008 YNTTVNGPDVNIY
+1008 
-1021 FEATGATILGL
+1021 
-1032 HQLVVVEDPI
+1032 
-1042 YLVHNNL
+1042 
-1049 KPEYADTIYAGVENN
+1049 
-1064 LTLTVTNEAAP
+1064 
-1075 LENVSV
+1075 
-1081 IVYLNEDKLSSFVID
+1081 
-1096 SLAMGES
+1096 
-1103 NVTLVVDS
+1103 
-1111 TIRPVTAQTVNGN
+1111 
-1124 NNEKVNYTVII
+1124 
-1135 KDAEGNVIDYTD
+1135 
-1147 YSFVVLYNGYLGKD
+1147 FVVLYNGYLGKD

-1177 GDVIVLTTEDYSAGS
+1177 GDVIVLTTEEYSASS

-1268 TAFVVDGLN
+1268 TAFVVDGVN

-1330 FNTSFNVVDGNA
+1330 FNTSFIVVDGNA
-1342 TLFVF
+1342 TLFIF
-1347 AASAQSGEGNLFI
+1347 AASAQSGEGNLYI

-1379 MADVNGTDI
+1379 VADVNGTDI

-1487 TFVESVVTIL
+1487 TFVDSVVTIL

-1519 LDSDGKYLADGT
+1519 LDSEGKYLADGT
-1531 TVKFNINGVMY
+1531 VVKFNINGVMY

-1548 NKSLAKLNINLP
+1548 NKGLAKLNINLP

-1581 TVLSTITENK
+1581 TVLSIITENN

-1596 YKNATQYTVKIIGED
+1596 YRNATQYTVKIIGED

-1632 ETNEFGIAK
+1632 ETDEFGIAK

-1684 TQFVE
+1684 TQFVA

>member
-36 TGEVSGDIEIASENP
+36 TGEVSGDIEIVSENP
-51 FAAGV
+51 FAAEV
-56 TDGELAYEIPEN
+56 TDGELVYEIPEN

-73 SAYAVVNSY
+73 SAYAIVNSY

-105 VLEYANLTFDN
+105 VLEYANLTFVN

-121 PVVYPITGFTSKQY
+121 PAVYQITDFTTKQY

-142 DITNNIKGLSAGD
+142 DITDNIKGLSAGD

-167 GYKFDGRIKLI
+167 GYEFDGRIKLI

-212 TKDFDDYCDDV
+212 TKDFDDYCDEV

-340 SVKLFIEDE
+340 SVKLFIENE
-349 EIASGNLSIGAG
+349 EIASSDLSIGAG

-646 IINVYFEATG
+646 EINVYFEATG

-772 IDETDYTFVVLYNGY
+772 IDET
-787 LGKDFEY
+787 
-794 PKAEPNLRQF
+794 
-804 SITGDVIVLTTEEY
+804 
-818 SAGGAT
+818 
-824 NRTDEFEVDL
+824 
-834 ENGTV
+834 
-839 NTALLYV
+839 
-846 SYNWDKVLDS
+846 
-856 DFNSWNTTFN
+856 
-866 GQTIAPIASY
+866 
-876 RDQSNLGTTYAK
+876 
-888 YGYGLVVY
+888 
-896 NVTDYVV
+896 
-903 DGLNT
+903 
-908 FGLNKNAGNSA
+908 
-919 VYPSNLIVLTDKNNS
+919 
-934 TTLKAAYIYEE
+934 
-945 ADLLSKSYNKNLDAG
+945 
-960 FNTFLNAGDH
+960 
-970 NATLFVFAASAQ
+970 
-982 SGEGNLIIN
+982 
-991 GENYTDIW
+991 NYT
-999 NGTSNSLEM
+999 
-1008 YNTTVNGPDVNIY
+1008 
-1021 FEATGATILGL
+1021 
-1032 HQLVVVEDPI
+1032 
-1042 YLVHNNL
+1042 
-1049 KPEYADTIYAGVENN
+1049 
-1064 LTLTVTNEAAP
+1064 
-1075 LENVSV
+1075 
-1081 IVYLNEDKLSSFVID
+1081 
-1096 SLAMGES
+1096 
-1103 NVTLVVDS
+1103 
-1111 TIRPVTAQTVNGN
+1111 
-1124 NNEKVNYTVII
+1124 
-1135 KDAEGNVIDYTD
+1135 
-1147 YSFVVLYNGYLGKD
+1147 FVVLYNGYLGKD

-1177 GDVIVLTTEDYSAGS
+1177 GDVIVLTTEEYSAGS

-1238 TIAPMAS
+1238 TIAPIAS

-1347 AASAQSGEGNLFI
+1347 AASAQSGEGNLYI

-1365 TDVWNGTSSSLEMF
+1365 TDVWNGTSNSLEMF
-1379 MADVNGTDI
+1379 NTTVNGTDI

-1402 HQMVIVEQENI
+1402 HQMIIVEQENI

-1454 RTYTKNTDENGTA
+1454 KTYTKNTDENGTA

-1519 LDSDGKYLADGT
+1519 LDSEGKYLADGIV
-1531 TVKFNINGVMY
+1531 VKFNINGVMY

-1548 NKSLAKLNINLP
+1548 NKGSAKLNINLP

-1581 TVLSTITENK
+1581 TVLSIITENK

-1596 YKNATQYTVKIIGED
+1596 YRNETQYTVKIIGGD

-1616 AGELV
+1616 AGEPV
-1621 TFNVNGVFYTR
+1621 TFNINGVFYTR
-1632 ETNEFGIAK
+1632 ETDEFGIAK

-1658 ECKVS
+1658 GCKVS

-1674 DDISM
+1674 EDISM
-1679 KYQDG
+1679 KYRDG
-1684 TQFVE
+1684 TQFVA